1 MMSIKNPYGH
11 KTVITP
17 DDMSKNNTKKKKR
30 ARDTK
35 GTLLNIWHLI
45 DEKRVQLIIVILMII
60 CSSALSLVGPFL
72 IGRII
77 DTKIIPKDLTGLSKY
92 IIILI
97 SVYTLL
103 SITSYIGSYMMV
115 SIAQRTVYL
124 LRDNLFRHFQ
134 KLPVS
139 YFDKKQHGE
148 LMSRMQNDIEN
159 VSQVLNSSFIQF
171 TSSVVTLIGTLSIM
185 LYLSPLLT
193 LLTVI
198 IIPIMFISLRWITA
212 RTSVLYSMRQRQL
225 GIMNGYIEEIVNGQT
240 VVKAFSQEHYVMK
253 TFNEKADNVKEYSF
267 WAVTFGGLIPKV
279 MNYLNNLSFA
289 IVAGIGG
296 ILALNESAGVTVG
309 VIVIFAEYARQFTR
323 PLSDLANQ
331 FNTVLSAI
339 AGAERVFDIMN
350 EPIEQDSKDAIA
362 LKNIE
367 GNIKF
372 NNVNFRYDEEQKRPT
387 IKDLSLEIKSGESAA
402 LVGATGAGKT
412 TIVQLI
418 LHYYDIESGEI
429 LIDGKSITEITRA
442 SLRKEIGVV
451 LQDPYLF
458 DGTILDN
465 IMYGTPNATKEEA
478 IEAAKKANAHDFI
491 INLENGYSTVLKGE
505 SGSLSQG
512 ERQLISIARCLLQDP
527 KILLLDE
534 ATSSIDTVTEIKIQ
548 EALETLMVGRTSIII
563 AHRLNTVKKADLV
576 FVLSHG
582 EILESGT
589 QEELI
594 DKQGV
599 YYHMLNAGDEE
610 QIQEL
615 Q

>member
-1 MMSIKNPYGH
+1 MSLRNPYGH
-11 KTVITP
+11 KSVFKDENRTQHP
-17 DDMSKNNTKKKKR
+17 TKKKKR

-35 GTLLNIWHLI
+35 GTLLNIWKLI
-45 DEKRVQLIIVILMII
+45 DEKRIQLIVVILMII
-60 CSSALSLVGPFL
+60 CSSILSLVGPFL
-72 IGRII
+72 IGHII
-77 DTKIIPKDLTGLSKY
+77 DTKIIPKELNGLPQY
-92 IIILI
+92 IILLAIVYIML
-97 SVYTLL
+97 SV
-103 SITSYIGSYMMV
+103 TSYIGSFMMV

-124 LRDNLFRHFQ
+124 LRNQLFKHFQ
-134 KLPVS
+134 TLPVA
-139 YFDKKQHGE
+139 YYDQKQHGE

-212 RTSVLYSMRQRQL
+212 RTSVLYALRQKQF

-240 VVKAFSQEHYVMK
+240 VVKAFSQEKYVID
-253 TFNEKADNVKEYSF
+253 TFNEKAKDVREYSF
-267 WAVTFGGLIPKV
+267 WSITFGGLIPKV

-296 ILALNESAGVTVG
+296 ILALNQTAGVTVG

-339 AGAERVFDIMN
+339 AGAERVFDIMD
-350 EPIEQDSKDAIA
+350 EPSEKDDKEAQDYQNINGEIEFEHVEFK
-362 LKNIE
+362 
-367 GNIKF
+367 
-372 NNVNFRYDEEQKRPT
+372 YDPNQKVPT
-387 IKDLSLEIKSGESAA
+387 IKDLSFKIHNGESVA

-418 LHYYDIESGEI
+418 LHYYEVNKGRI
-429 LIDGKSITEITRA
+429 LIDGIPINKITRE
-442 SLRKEIGVV
+442 SLRSSIGVV
-451 LQDPYLF
+451 LQDSYLF
-458 DGTILDN
+458 DGTIKDN
-465 IMYGTPNATKEEA
+465 IMYGTPNATYEKVV
-478 IEAAKKANAHDFI
+478 EAAKKANAHDFI
-491 INLENGYSTVLKGE
+491 EALENGYDTVLKGE

-512 ERQLISIARCLLQDP
+512 EKQLISIARCLLQDP

-548 EALETLMVGRTSIII
+548 EALDTLMQGRTSVII

-582 EILESGT
+582 ELIESGSQDT
-589 QEELI
+589 LI
-594 DKQGV
+594 EQQGI
-599 YYHMLNAGDEE
+599 YYHMLNTNDDE
-610 QIQEL
+610 QIKEL
-615 Q
+615 N

>member
-1 MMSIKNPYGH
+1 MSLRNPYGH
-11 KTVITP
+11 KSVFE
-17 DDMSKNNTKKKKR
+17 DKNRTQNPTKKKKR

-35 GTLLNIWHLI
+35 GTLLNIWKLI
-45 DEKRVQLIIVILMII
+45 DEKRIQLIVVILMII
-60 CSSALSLVGPFL
+60 CSSILSLVGPFL
-72 IGRII
+72 IGHII
-77 DTKIIPKDLTGLSKY
+77 DTKIIPKELNGLPQY
-92 IIILI
+92 IILLAIVYIML
-97 SVYTLL
+97 SV
-103 SITSYIGSYMMV
+103 TSYIGSFMMV

-124 LRDNLFRHFQ
+124 LRNQLFKHFQ
-134 KLPVS
+134 TLPVA
-139 YFDKKQHGE
+139 YYDQKQHGE

-198 IIPIMFISLRWITA
+198 IIPIMFISLRWITT
-212 RTSVLYSMRQRQL
+212 RTSVLYALRQKQF

-240 VVKAFSQEHYVMK
+240 VVKAFSQEKYVID
-253 TFNEKADNVKEYSF
+253 TFNEKAKDVREYSF
-267 WAVTFGGLIPKV
+267 WSITFGGLIPKV

-296 ILALNESAGVTVG
+296 ILALNQTAGVTVG

-339 AGAERVFDIMN
+339 AGAERVFDIMD
-350 EPIEQDSKDAIA
+350 EPSENDDKEAQDYQNINGEIEFEHVEFK
-362 LKNIE
+362 
-367 GNIKF
+367 
-372 NNVNFRYDEEQKRPT
+372 YDPNQIVPT
-387 IKDLSLEIKSGESAA
+387 IKDLSFKINNGESVA

-418 LHYYDIESGEI
+418 LHYYEVNKGRI
-429 LIDGKSITEITRA
+429 LIDGIPINKITRE
-442 SLRKEIGVV
+442 SLRSSIGVV
-451 LQDPYLF
+451 LQDSYLF
-458 DGTILDN
+458 DGTIKDN
-465 IMYGTPNATKEEA
+465 IMYGTPNATYEEVV
-478 IEAAKKANAHDFI
+478 EAAKKANAHDFI
-491 INLENGYSTVLKGE
+491 EALENGYDTVLKGE

-512 ERQLISIARCLLQDP
+512 EKQLISIARCLLQDP

-548 EALETLMVGRTSIII
+548 EALDTLMQGRTSVII

-582 EILESGT
+582 ELIESGS
-589 QEELI
+589 QDALI
-594 DKQGV
+594 EQQGI
-599 YYHMLNAGDEE
+599 YYHMLNTNDDE
-610 QIQEL
+610 QIKEL
-615 Q
+615 N

>member
-1 MMSIKNPYGH
+1 MSLRNPYGH
-11 KTVITP
+11 KSVFKDENRTQHP
-17 DDMSKNNTKKKKR
+17 TKKKKR

-35 GTLLNIWHLI
+35 GTLLNIWKLI
-45 DEKRVQLIIVILMII
+45 DEKRIQLIVVILMII
-60 CSSALSLVGPFL
+60 CSSILSLVGPFL
-72 IGRII
+72 IGHII
-77 DTKIIPKDLTGLSKY
+77 DTKIIPKELNGLPQY
-92 IIILI
+92 IILLAIVYIML
-97 SVYTLL
+97 SV
-103 SITSYIGSYMMV
+103 TSYIGSFMMV

-124 LRDNLFRHFQ
+124 LRNQLFKHFQ
-134 KLPVS
+134 TLPVA
-139 YFDKKQHGE
+139 YYDQKQHGE

-212 RTSVLYSMRQRQL
+212 RTSVLYALRQKQF

-240 VVKAFSQEHYVMK
+240 VVKAFSQEKYVID
-253 TFNEKADNVKEYSF
+253 TFNEKAKDVREYSF
-267 WAVTFGGLIPKV
+267 WSITFGGLIPKV

-296 ILALNESAGVTVG
+296 ILALNQTAGVTVG

-339 AGAERVFDIMN
+339 AGAERVFDIMD
-350 EPIEQDSKDAIA
+350 EPSEKDDKEAQDYQNINGEIEFEHVEFK
-362 LKNIE
+362 
-367 GNIKF
+367 
-372 NNVNFRYDEEQKRPT
+372 YDPNQKVPT
-387 IKDLSLEIKSGESAA
+387 IKDLSFKIHNGESVA

-418 LHYYDIESGEI
+418 LHYYEVNKGRI
-429 LIDGKSITEITRA
+429 LIDGIPINKITRE
-442 SLRKEIGVV
+442 SLRSSIGVV
-451 LQDPYLF
+451 LQDSYLF
-458 DGTILDN
+458 DGTIKDN
-465 IMYGTPNATKEEA
+465 IMYGTPNATYEKVV
-478 IEAAKKANAHDFI
+478 EAAKKANAHDFI
-491 INLENGYSTVLKGE
+491 EALENGYDTVLKGE

-512 ERQLISIARCLLQDP
+512 EKQLISIARCLLQDP

-548 EALETLMVGRTSIII
+548 EALDTLMQGRTSVII

-582 EILESGT
+582 ELIESGS
-589 QEELI
+589 QDALI
-594 DKQGV
+594 EQQGI
-599 YYHMLNAGDEE
+599 YYHMLNTNDDE
-610 QIQEL
+610 QIKEL
-615 Q
+615 N

>member
-1 MMSIKNPYGH
+1 MSLRNPYGH
-11 KTVITP
+11 KSVFEDENRTQKP
-17 DDMSKNNTKKKKR
+17 TKKKKR

-35 GTLLNIWHLI
+35 GTLLNIWKLI
-45 DEKRVQLIIVILMII
+45 DEKRIQLIVVILMII
-60 CSSALSLVGPFL
+60 CSSILSLVGPFL
-72 IGRII
+72 IGHII
-77 DTKIIPKDLTGLSKY
+77 DTKIIPKELNGLPQY
-92 IIILI
+92 IILLAIVYVML
-97 SVYTLL
+97 SV
-103 SITSYIGSYMMV
+103 TSYIGSFMMV

-124 LRDNLFRHFQ
+124 LRNQLFKHFQ
-134 KLPVS
+134 TLPVA
-139 YFDKKQHGE
+139 YYDQKQHGE

-212 RTSVLYSMRQRQL
+212 RTSVLYALRQKQF

-240 VVKAFSQEHYVMK
+240 VVKAFSQEKYVID
-253 TFNEKADNVKEYSF
+253 TFNEKAKDVREYSF
-267 WAVTFGGLIPKV
+267 WSITFGGLIPKV

-289 IVAGIGG
+289 IVAGIGS
-296 ILALNESAGVTVG
+296 ILALNQTAGVTVG

-339 AGAERVFDIMN
+339 AGAERVFDIMD
-350 EPIEQDSKDAIA
+350 EPSEKDDKEAQDYQNINGEIEFEHVEFKY
-362 LKNIE
+362 NP
-367 GNIKF
+367 N
-372 NNVNFRYDEEQKRPT
+372 QKVPT
-387 IKDLSLEIKSGESAA
+387 IKDLSFKINNGESVA

-418 LHYYDIESGEI
+418 LHYYEVNKGRI
-429 LIDGKSITEITRA
+429 LIDGIPINKITRE
-442 SLRKEIGVV
+442 SLRSSIGVV
-451 LQDPYLF
+451 LQDSYLF
-458 DGTILDN
+458 DGTIKDN
-465 IMYGTPNATKEEA
+465 IMYGTPNATYEEVV
-478 IEAAKKANAHDFI
+478 EAAKKANAHDFI
-491 INLENGYSTVLKGE
+491 EALENGYDTVLKGE

-512 ERQLISIARCLLQDP
+512 EKQLISIARCLLQDP

-548 EALETLMVGRTSIII
+548 EALDTLMQGRTSVII

-582 EILESGT
+582 ELIESGS
-589 QEELI
+589 QEALI
-594 DKQGV
+594 EQQGI
-599 YYHMLNAGDEE
+599 YYHMLNTNDDE
-610 QIQEL
+610 QIKEL
-615 Q
+615 N

>member
-1 MMSIKNPYGH
+1 MSLRNPYGH
-11 KTVITP
+11 KSVFKDENRTQHP
-17 DDMSKNNTKKKKR
+17 TKKKKR

-35 GTLLNIWHLI
+35 GTLLNIWKLI
-45 DEKRVQLIIVILMII
+45 DEKRIQLIVVILMII
-60 CSSALSLVGPFL
+60 CSSILSLVGPFL
-72 IGRII
+72 IGHII
-77 DTKIIPKDLTGLSKY
+77 DTKIIPKELNGLPQY
-92 IIILI
+92 IILLAIVYIML
-97 SVYTLL
+97 SV
-103 SITSYIGSYMMV
+103 TSYIGSFMMV

-124 LRDNLFRHFQ
+124 LRNQLFKHFQ
-134 KLPVS
+134 TLPVA
-139 YFDKKQHGE
+139 YYDQKQHGE

-212 RTSVLYSMRQRQL
+212 RTSVLYALRQKQF

-240 VVKAFSQEHYVMK
+240 VVKAFSQEKYVID
-253 TFNEKADNVKEYSF
+253 TFNEKAKDVREYSF
-267 WAVTFGGLIPKV
+267 WSITFGGLIPKV

-296 ILALNESAGVTVG
+296 ILALNQTAGVTVG

-339 AGAERVFDIMN
+339 AGAERVFDIMD
-350 EPIEQDSKDAIA
+350 EPSEKDDKEAQDYQNINGEIEFEHVEFK
-362 LKNIE
+362 
-367 GNIKF
+367 
-372 NNVNFRYDEEQKRPT
+372 YDPNQKVPT
-387 IKDLSLEIKSGESAA
+387 IKDLAFKIHKGESVA

-418 LHYYDIESGEI
+418 LHYYEVNKGRI
-429 LIDGKSITEITRA
+429 LIDGIPINKITRE
-442 SLRKEIGVV
+442 SLRSSIGVV
-451 LQDPYLF
+451 LQDSYLF
-458 DGTILDN
+458 DGTIKDN
-465 IMYGTPNATKEEA
+465 IMYGTPNATYEKVV
-478 IEAAKKANAHDFI
+478 EAAKKANAHDFI
-491 INLENGYSTVLKGE
+491 EALENGYDTVLKGE

-512 ERQLISIARCLLQDP
+512 EKQLISIARCLLQDP

-548 EALETLMVGRTSIII
+548 EALDTLMQGRTSVII

-582 EILESGT
+582 ELIESGS
-589 QEELI
+589 QDALI
-594 DKQGV
+594 EQQGI
-599 YYHMLNAGDEE
+599 YYHMLNTNDDE
-610 QIQEL
+610 QIKEL
-615 Q
+615 N

>member
-1 MMSIKNPYGH
+1 MSIKQPYGH
-11 KTVITP
+11 QPVFKAE
-17 DDMSKNNTKKKKR
+17 DFSKKNPKKKKR

-35 GTLLNIWHLI
+35 GTLLNIWNLI
-45 DEKRVQLIIVILMII
+45 DETRIQLIIVIFMII
-60 CSSALSLVGPFL
+60 CSSILSLIGPFL

-77 DTKIIPKDLTGLSKY
+77 DTKIIPKDLSGLSTY
-92 IIILI
+92 IVIFLI
-97 SVYTLL
+97 VYVLL
-103 SITSYIGSYMMV
+103 SVTSYIGSFMMV

-124 LRDNLFRHFQ
+124 LRDQLFKHFQ

-139 YFDKKQHGE
+139 YYDKKQHGE

-193 LLTVI
+193 LLTII
-198 IIPIMFISLRWITA
+198 IIPIMFVSLRWITA
-212 RTSVLYSMRQRQL
+212 RTSVLYALRQKQL

-240 VVKAFSQEHYVMK
+240 VVKAFSQEKYVME
-253 TFNEKADNVKEYSF
+253 TFNEKAKNVREYSF
-267 WAVTFGGLIPKV
+267 WSTTIGGMIPKV

-289 IVAGIGG
+289 IVAGVGG
-296 ILALNESAGVTVG
+296 ILALNNIAGVTVG

-350 EPIEQDSKDAIA
+350 EPVEKDEDDAIDYNDING
-362 LKNIE
+362 K
-367 GNIKF
+367 IKF
-372 NNVNFRYDEEQKRPT
+372 ENVVFKYDKEQKTAT
-387 IKDLSLEIKSGESAA
+387 IKDLSFKINNGESVA

-418 LHYYDIESGEI
+418 LHYYDVNSGRI
-429 LIDGKSITEITRA
+429 LIDDIPINKMTRK
-442 SLRKEIGVV
+442 SLRQEIGVV

-458 DGTILDN
+458 DGTIKDN
-465 IMYGTPNATKEEA
+465 IMYGTPNATYEEV
-478 IEAAKKANAHDFI
+478 IEAAKKANAHEFI
-491 INLENGYSTVLKGE
+491 DALENGYETVLKGE

-512 ERQLISIARCLLQDP
+512 ERQLVSIARCLLQDP

-576 FVLSHG
+576 FVLAHG
-582 EILESGT
+582 ELIESGT
-589 QEELI
+589 QQDLI
-594 DKQGV
+594 EQQGI
-599 YYHMLNAGDEE
+599 YYHMLNASDEE
-610 QIQEL
+610 QIKEL
-615 Q
+615 N

>member
-1 MMSIKNPYGH
+1 MSLRNPYGH
-11 KTVITP
+11 KSVFKDENRTQHP
-17 DDMSKNNTKKKKR
+17 TKKKKR

-35 GTLLNIWHLI
+35 GTLLNIWKLI
-45 DEKRVQLIIVILMII
+45 DEKRIQLIVVILMII
-60 CSSALSLVGPFL
+60 CSSILSLVGPFL
-72 IGRII
+72 IGHII
-77 DTKIIPKDLTGLSKY
+77 DTKIIPKELNGLPQY
-92 IIILI
+92 IILLAIVYIML
-97 SVYTLL
+97 SV
-103 SITSYIGSYMMV
+103 TSYIGSFMMV

-124 LRDNLFRHFQ
+124 LRNQLFKHFQ
-134 KLPVS
+134 TLPVA
-139 YFDKKQHGE
+139 YYDQKQHGE

-212 RTSVLYSMRQRQL
+212 RTSVLYALRQKQF

-240 VVKAFSQEHYVMK
+240 VVKAFSQEKYVID
-253 TFNEKADNVKEYSF
+253 TFNEKAKDVREYSF
-267 WAVTFGGLIPKV
+267 WSITFGGLIPKV

-296 ILALNESAGVTVG
+296 ILALNQTAGVTVG

-339 AGAERVFDIMN
+339 AGAERVFDIMD
-350 EPIEQDSKDAIA
+350 EPSEKDDKEAQDYQNINGEIEFEHVEFK
-362 LKNIE
+362 
-367 GNIKF
+367 
-372 NNVNFRYDEEQKRPT
+372 YDPNQKVPT
-387 IKDLSLEIKSGESAA
+387 IKDLSFKIHNGESVA

-418 LHYYDIESGEI
+418 LHYYEVNKGHI
-429 LIDGKSITEITRA
+429 LIDGIPINKITRE
-442 SLRKEIGVV
+442 SLRSSIGVV
-451 LQDPYLF
+451 LQDSYLF
-458 DGTILDN
+458 DGTIKDN
-465 IMYGTPNATKEEA
+465 IMYGTPNATYEKVV
-478 IEAAKKANAHDFI
+478 EAAKKANAHDFI
-491 INLENGYSTVLKGE
+491 EALENGYDTVLKGE

-512 ERQLISIARCLLQDP
+512 EKQLISIARCLLQDP

-548 EALETLMVGRTSIII
+548 EALDTLMQGRTSVII

-582 EILESGT
+582 ELIESGS
-589 QEELI
+589 QDALI
-594 DKQGV
+594 EQQGI
-599 YYHMLNAGDEE
+599 YYHMLNTNDDE
-610 QIQEL
+610 QIKEL
-615 Q
+615 N

>member
-1 MMSIKNPYGH
+1 MSLRNPYGH
-11 KTVITP
+11 KSVFE
-17 DDMSKNNTKKKKR
+17 DKNRTQNPTKKKKR

-35 GTLLNIWHLI
+35 GTLLNIWKLI
-45 DEKRVQLIIVILMII
+45 DEKRIQLIIVILMII
-60 CSSALSLVGPFL
+60 CSSILSLVGPFL
-72 IGRII
+72 IGHII
-77 DTKIIPKDLTGLSKY
+77 DTKIIPKELNGLPQY
-92 IIILI
+92 IILLAIVYIML
-97 SVYTLL
+97 SV
-103 SITSYIGSYMMV
+103 TSYIGSFMMV

-124 LRDNLFRHFQ
+124 LRNQLFKHFQ
-134 KLPVS
+134 TLPVA
-139 YFDKKQHGE
+139 YYDQKQHGE

-212 RTSVLYSMRQRQL
+212 RTSVLYALRQKQF

-240 VVKAFSQEHYVMK
+240 IVKAFSQEKYVID
-253 TFNEKADNVKEYSF
+253 TFNEKAKDVREYSF
-267 WAVTFGGLIPKV
+267 WSITFGGLIPKV

-296 ILALNESAGVTVG
+296 ILALNQTAGVTVG

-339 AGAERVFDIMN
+339 AGAERVFDIMDETSEKDDKEAQDYQN
-350 EPIEQDSKDAIA
+350 INGEIEFEHVEFK
-362 LKNIE
+362 
-367 GNIKF
+367 
-372 NNVNFRYDEEQKRPT
+372 YDPNQKVPT
-387 IKDLSLEIKSGESAA
+387 IKDLSFKINNGESVA

-418 LHYYDIESGEI
+418 LHYYEVNKGRI
-429 LIDGKSITEITRA
+429 LIDGIPINKITRK
-442 SLRKEIGVV
+442 SLRSSIGVV
-451 LQDPYLF
+451 LQDSYLF
-458 DGTILDN
+458 DGTIKDN
-465 IMYGTPNATKEEA
+465 IMYGTPNATYEEVV
-478 IEAAKKANAHDFI
+478 EAAKKANAHDFI
-491 INLENGYSTVLKGE
+491 EALENGYDTVLKGE

-512 ERQLISIARCLLQDP
+512 EKQLISIARCLLQDP

-548 EALETLMVGRTSIII
+548 EALDTLMQGRTSVII

-582 EILESGT
+582 ELIESGS
-589 QEELI
+589 QDALI
-594 DKQGV
+594 EQQGI
-599 YYHMLNAGDEE
+599 YYHMLNTNDDE
-610 QIQEL
+610 QIKEL
-615 Q
+615 N

>member
-1 MMSIKNPYGH
+1 MSLRNPYGH
-11 KTVITP
+11 KSVFKDENRTQNP
-17 DDMSKNNTKKKKR
+17 TKKKKR

-35 GTLLNIWHLI
+35 GTLLNIWKLI
-45 DEKRVQLIIVILMII
+45 DEKRIQLIIVILMII
-60 CSSALSLVGPFL
+60 CSSILSLVGPFL
-72 IGRII
+72 IGHII
-77 DTKIIPKDLTGLSKY
+77 DTKIIPKELNGLPQY
-92 IIILI
+92 IVLLAIVYVML
-97 SVYTLL
+97 SV
-103 SITSYIGSYMMV
+103 TSYIGSFMMV

-124 LRDNLFRHFQ
+124 LRNQLFKHFQ
-134 KLPVS
+134 TLPVA
-139 YFDKKQHGE
+139 YYDQKQHGE

-212 RTSVLYSMRQRQL
+212 RTSVLYALRQKQY

-240 VVKAFSQEHYVMK
+240 VVKAFSQEKYVID
-253 TFNEKADNVKEYSF
+253 TFNEKAKDVREYSF
-267 WAVTFGGLIPKV
+267 WSITFGGLIPKV

-296 ILALNESAGVTVG
+296 ILALNQTAGVTVG

-339 AGAERVFDIMN
+339 AGAERVFDIMD
-350 EPIEQDSKDAIA
+350 EPSEKDDKEAQDYQNINGEIEFEHVEFK
-362 LKNIE
+362 
-367 GNIKF
+367 
-372 NNVNFRYDEEQKRPT
+372 YDPNQKVPT
-387 IKDLSLEIKSGESAA
+387 IKYLSFKINNGESVA

-418 LHYYDIESGEI
+418 LHYYEVNKGRI
-429 LIDGKSITEITRA
+429 LIDGIPINKITRE
-442 SLRKEIGVV
+442 SLRSSIGVV
-451 LQDPYLF
+451 LQDSYLF
-458 DGTILDN
+458 DGTIKDN
-465 IMYGTPNATKEEA
+465 IMYGTPNATYEEVV
-478 IEAAKKANAHDFI
+478 EAAKKANAHDFI
-491 INLENGYSTVLKGE
+491 EALENGYDTVLKGE

-512 ERQLISIARCLLQDP
+512 EKQLISIARCLLQDP

-548 EALETLMVGRTSIII
+548 EALDTLMQGRTSVII

-582 EILESGT
+582 ELIESGS
-589 QEELI
+589 QDALI
-594 DKQGV
+594 EQKGI
-599 YYHMLNAGDEE
+599 YYHMLNTNDDE
-610 QIQEL
+610 QIKEL
-615 Q
+615 N

>member
-1 MMSIKNPYGH
+1 MSLRNPYGH
-11 KTVITP
+11 KSVFE
-17 DDMSKNNTKKKKR
+17 DKNRTQHPTKKKKR

-35 GTLLNIWHLI
+35 GTLLNIWKLI
-45 DEKRVQLIIVILMII
+45 DEKRIQLIVVILMII
-60 CSSALSLVGPFL
+60 CSSILSLVGPFL
-72 IGRII
+72 IGHII
-77 DTKIIPKDLTGLSKY
+77 DTKIIPKELNGLPQY
-92 IIILI
+92 ILLLAIVYIML
-97 SVYTLL
+97 SV
-103 SITSYIGSYMMV
+103 TSYIGSFMMV

-124 LRDNLFRHFQ
+124 LRNQLFEHFQ
-134 KLPVS
+134 TLPVA
-139 YFDKKQHGE
+139 YYDQKQHGE

-193 LLTVI
+193 LLTII

-212 RTSVLYSMRQRQL
+212 RTSVLYALRQKQF

-240 VVKAFSQEHYVMK
+240 VVKAFSQEKYVID
-253 TFNEKADNVKEYSF
+253 TFNEKAKDVREYSF
-267 WAVTFGGLIPKV
+267 WSITFGGLIPKV

-296 ILALNESAGVTVG
+296 ILALNQTAGVTVG

-339 AGAERVFDIMN
+339 AGAERVFDIMD
-350 EPIEQDSKDAIA
+350 EPSEKDDKEAQDYQNINGEIEFEHVEFK
-362 LKNIE
+362 
-367 GNIKF
+367 
-372 NNVNFRYDEEQKRPT
+372 YDPNQKVPT
-387 IKDLSLEIKSGESAA
+387 IKDLSFKIHNGESVA

-418 LHYYDIESGEI
+418 LHYYEVNKGRI
-429 LIDGKSITEITRA
+429 LIDGIPINKITRE
-442 SLRKEIGVV
+442 SLRSSIGVV
-451 LQDPYLF
+451 LQDSYLF
-458 DGTILDN
+458 DGTIKDN
-465 IMYGTPNATKEEA
+465 IMYGTPNATYEKVV
-478 IEAAKKANAHDFI
+478 EAAKKANAHDFI
-491 INLENGYSTVLKGE
+491 EALENGYDTVLKGE

-512 ERQLISIARCLLQDP
+512 EKQLISIARCLLQDP

-548 EALETLMVGRTSIII
+548 EALDTLMQGRTSVII

-582 EILESGT
+582 ELIESGS
-589 QEELI
+589 QDALI
-594 DKQGV
+594 EQQGI
-599 YYHMLNAGDEE
+599 YYHMLNTNDDE
-610 QIQEL
+610 QIKEL
-615 Q
+615 N

>member
-1 MMSIKNPYGH
+1 MSLRNPYGH
-11 KTVITP
+11 KSVFKDENRTQNPTR
-17 DDMSKNNTKKKKR
+17 KKKR

-35 GTLLNIWHLI
+35 GTLLNIWKLI
-45 DEKRVQLIIVILMII
+45 DEKRIQLIVVILMII
-60 CSSALSLVGPFL
+60 CSSILSLVGPFL
-72 IGRII
+72 IGHII
-77 DTKIIPKDLTGLSKY
+77 DTKIIPKELNGLPQY
-92 IIILI
+92 IILLAIVYVML
-97 SVYTLL
+97 SV
-103 SITSYIGSYMMV
+103 TSYIGSFMMV

-124 LRDNLFRHFQ
+124 LRNQLFKHFQ
-134 KLPVS
+134 TLPVA
-139 YFDKKQHGE
+139 YYDQKQHGE

-212 RTSVLYSMRQRQL
+212 RTSVLYALRQKQF

-240 VVKAFSQEHYVMK
+240 VVKAFSQEKYVID
-253 TFNEKADNVKEYSF
+253 TFNEKAKDVREYSF
-267 WAVTFGGLIPKV
+267 WSITFGGLIPKV
-279 MNYLNNLSFA
+279 MNYINNLSFA

-296 ILALNESAGVTVG
+296 ILALNQTAGVTVG

-339 AGAERVFDIMN
+339 AGAERVFDIMD
-350 EPIEQDSKDAIA
+350 EPSEKDDKEAKDYQNINGEIEFEHVEFK
-362 LKNIE
+362 
-367 GNIKF
+367 
-372 NNVNFRYDEEQKRPT
+372 YDPNQKVPT
-387 IKDLSLEIKSGESAA
+387 IKDLSFKINNGESVA

-418 LHYYDIESGEI
+418 LHYYEVNKGRI
-429 LIDGKSITEITRA
+429 LIDGIPINKITRE
-442 SLRKEIGVV
+442 SLRSSIGVV
-451 LQDPYLF
+451 LQDSYLF
-458 DGTILDN
+458 DGTIKDN
-465 IMYGTPNATKEEA
+465 IMYGTPNATYEEVV
-478 IEAAKKANAHDFI
+478 EAAKKANAHDFI
-491 INLENGYSTVLKGE
+491 EALENGYDTVLKGE

-512 ERQLISIARCLLQDP
+512 EKQLISIARCLLQDP

-548 EALETLMVGRTSIII
+548 EALDTLMQGRTSVII

-582 EILESGT
+582 ELIESGS
-589 QEELI
+589 QEALI
-594 DKQGV
+594 EQQGI
-599 YYHMLNAGDEE
+599 YYHMLNTNDDE
-610 QIQEL
+610 QIKEL
-615 Q
+615 N

>member
-1 MMSIKNPYGH
+1 MSLRNPYGH
-11 KTVITP
+11 KSVFKDENRTQNP
-17 DDMSKNNTKKKKR
+17 TKKKKR

-35 GTLLNIWHLI
+35 GTLLNIWKLI
-45 DEKRVQLIIVILMII
+45 DEKRIQLIIVILMII
-60 CSSALSLVGPFL
+60 CSSILSLVGPFL
-72 IGRII
+72 IGHII
-77 DTKIIPKDLTGLSKY
+77 DTKIIPKELNGLPQY
-92 IIILI
+92 IVLLAIVYVML
-97 SVYTLL
+97 SV
-103 SITSYIGSYMMV
+103 TSYIGSFMMV

-124 LRDNLFRHFQ
+124 LRNQLFKHFQ
-134 KLPVS
+134 TLPVA
-139 YFDKKQHGE
+139 YYDQKQHGE

-212 RTSVLYSMRQRQL
+212 RTSVLYALRQKQY

-240 VVKAFSQEHYVMK
+240 VVKAFSQEKYVID
-253 TFNEKADNVKEYSF
+253 TFNEKAKDVREYSF
-267 WAVTFGGLIPKV
+267 WSITFGGLIPKV

-296 ILALNESAGVTVG
+296 ILALNQTAGVTVG

-339 AGAERVFDIMN
+339 AGAERVFDIMD
-350 EPIEQDSKDAIA
+350 EPSEKDDKEAQDYQNINGEIEFEHVEFK
-362 LKNIE
+362 
-367 GNIKF
+367 
-372 NNVNFRYDEEQKRPT
+372 YDPNQKVPT
-387 IKDLSLEIKSGESAA
+387 IKDLSFKINNGESVA

-418 LHYYDIESGEI
+418 LHYYEVNKGRI
-429 LIDGKSITEITRA
+429 LIDGIPINKITRE
-442 SLRKEIGVV
+442 SLRSSIGVV
-451 LQDPYLF
+451 LQDSYLF
-458 DGTILDN
+458 DGTIKDN
-465 IMYGTPNATKEEA
+465 IMYGTPNSTYEEVV
-478 IEAAKKANAHDFI
+478 EAAKKANAHDFI
-491 INLENGYSTVLKGE
+491 EALENGYDTVLKGE

-512 ERQLISIARCLLQDP
+512 EKQLISIARCLLQDP

-548 EALETLMVGRTSIII
+548 EALDTLMQGRTSVII

-582 EILESGT
+582 ELIESGS
-589 QEELI
+589 QDALI
-594 DKQGV
+594 EQKGI
-599 YYHMLNAGDEE
+599 YYHMLNTNDDE
-610 QIQEL
+610 QIKEL
-615 Q
+615 N

>member
-1 MMSIKNPYGH
+1 MSLRNPYGH
-11 KTVITP
+11 KSVFKDENRTQHP
-17 DDMSKNNTKKKKR
+17 TKKKKR

-35 GTLLNIWHLI
+35 GTLLNIWKLI
-45 DEKRVQLIIVILMII
+45 DEKRIQLIVVILMII
-60 CSSALSLVGPFL
+60 CSSILSLVGPFL
-72 IGRII
+72 IGHII
-77 DTKIIPKDLTGLSKY
+77 DTKIIPKELNGLPQY
-92 IIILI
+92 IILLAIVYIML
-97 SVYTLL
+97 SV
-103 SITSYIGSYMMV
+103 TSYIGSFMMV

-124 LRDNLFRHFQ
+124 LRNQLFKHFQ
-134 KLPVS
+134 TLPVA
-139 YFDKKQHGE
+139 YYDQKQHGE

-193 LLTVI
+193 LLTII

-212 RTSVLYSMRQRQL
+212 RTSVLYALRQKQF

-240 VVKAFSQEHYVMK
+240 VVKAFSQEKYVID
-253 TFNEKADNVKEYSF
+253 TFNEKAKDVREYSF
-267 WAVTFGGLIPKV
+267 WSITFGGLIPKV

-296 ILALNESAGVTVG
+296 ILALNQTAGVTVG

-339 AGAERVFDIMN
+339 AGAERVFDIMD
-350 EPIEQDSKDAIA
+350 EPSEKDDKEAQDYQNINGEIEFEHVEFK
-362 LKNIE
+362 
-367 GNIKF
+367 
-372 NNVNFRYDEEQKRPT
+372 YDPNQKVPT
-387 IKDLSLEIKSGESAA
+387 IKDLSFKIHNGESVA

-418 LHYYDIESGEI
+418 LHYYEVNKGRI
-429 LIDGKSITEITRA
+429 LIDGIPINKITRE
-442 SLRKEIGVV
+442 SLRSSIGVV
-451 LQDPYLF
+451 LQDSYLF
-458 DGTILDN
+458 DGTIKDN
-465 IMYGTPNATKEEA
+465 IMYGTPNATYEKVV
-478 IEAAKKANAHDFI
+478 EAAKKANAHDFI
-491 INLENGYSTVLKGE
+491 EALENGYDTVLKGE

-512 ERQLISIARCLLQDP
+512 EKQLISIARCLLQDP

-548 EALETLMVGRTSIII
+548 EALDTLMQGRTSVII

-582 EILESGT
+582 ELIESGS
-589 QEELI
+589 QDALI
-594 DKQGV
+594 EQQGI
-599 YYHMLNAGDEE
+599 YYHMLNTNDDE
-610 QIQEL
+610 QIKEL
-615 Q
+615 N

>member
-1 MMSIKNPYGH
+1 MSLRNPYGH
-11 KTVITP
+11 KSVFE
-17 DDMSKNNTKKKKR
+17 DKNRTQNPTKKKKR

-35 GTLLNIWHLI
+35 GTLLNIWKLI
-45 DEKRVQLIIVILMII
+45 DEKRIQLIVVILMII
-60 CSSALSLVGPFL
+60 CSSILSLVGPFL
-72 IGRII
+72 IGHII
-77 DTKIIPKDLTGLSKY
+77 DTKIIPKELNGLPQY
-92 IIILI
+92 IILLAIVYIML
-97 SVYTLL
+97 SV
-103 SITSYIGSYMMV
+103 TSYIGSFMMV

-124 LRDNLFRHFQ
+124 LRNQLFKHFQ
-134 KLPVS
+134 TLPVA
-139 YFDKKQHGE
+139 YYDQKQHGE

-212 RTSVLYSMRQRQL
+212 RTSVLYALRQKQF

-240 VVKAFSQEHYVMK
+240 VVKAFSQEKYVID
-253 TFNEKADNVKEYSF
+253 TFNEKAKDVREYSF
-267 WAVTFGGLIPKV
+267 WSITFGGLIPKV

-296 ILALNESAGVTVG
+296 ILALNQTAGVTVG

-339 AGAERVFDIMN
+339 AGAERVFDIMD
-350 EPIEQDSKDAIA
+350 EPSEKDDKEAQDYQNINGEIEFEHVEFK
-362 LKNIE
+362 
-367 GNIKF
+367 
-372 NNVNFRYDEEQKRPT
+372 YDPNQKVPT
-387 IKDLSLEIKSGESAA
+387 IKDLSFKINNGESVA

-418 LHYYDIESGEI
+418 LHYYEVNKGRI
-429 LIDGKSITEITRA
+429 LIDGIPINKITRE
-442 SLRKEIGVV
+442 SLRSSIGVV
-451 LQDPYLF
+451 LQDSYLF
-458 DGTILDN
+458 DGTIKDN
-465 IMYGTPNATKEEA
+465 IMYGTPNATYEEVV
-478 IEAAKKANAHDFI
+478 EAAKKANAHDFI
-491 INLENGYSTVLKGE
+491 EALENGYDTVLKGE
-505 SGSLSQG
+505 PGSLSQG
-512 ERQLISIARCLLQDP
+512 EKQLISIARCLLQDP

-548 EALETLMVGRTSIII
+548 EALDTLMQGRTSVII

-582 EILESGT
+582 ELIESGS
-589 QEELI
+589 QDALI
-594 DKQGV
+594 EQQGI
-599 YYHMLNAGDEE
+599 YYHMLNTNDDE
-610 QIQEL
+610 QIKEL
-615 Q
+615 N

>member
-1 MMSIKNPYGH
+1 MMGIKNPYGH
-11 KTVITP
+11 ETVITP

-60 CSSALSLVGPFL
+60 CSSSLSLVGPFL

-77 DTKIIPKDLTGLSKY
+77 DTKIIPKDLNGLLKY

-115 SIAQRTVYL
+115 NIAQRTVYL
-124 LRDNLFRHFQ
+124 LRDNLFSHFQ

-212 RTSVLYSMRQRQL
+212 RTSVLYSMRQKQL

-240 VVKAFSQEHYVMK
+240 VVKAFSQEHYVME

-289 IVAGIGG
+289 IVTGIGG

-309 VIVIFAEYARQFTR
+309 VIVIFAEYG
-323 PLSDLANQ
+323 S
-331 FNTVLSAI
+331 
-339 AGAERVFDIMN
+339 
-350 EPIEQDSKDAIA
+350 
-362 LKNIE
+362 
-367 GNIKF
+367 
-372 NNVNFRYDEEQKRPT
+372 
-387 IKDLSLEIKSGESAA
+387 
-402 LVGATGAGKT
+402 
-412 TIVQLI
+412 
-418 LHYYDIESGEI
+418 
-429 LIDGKSITEITRA
+429 
-442 SLRKEIGVV
+442 
-451 LQDPYLF
+451 
-458 DGTILDN
+458 
-465 IMYGTPNATKEEA
+465 
-478 IEAAKKANAHDFI
+478 
-491 INLENGYSTVLKGE
+491 ST
-505 SGSLSQG
+505 
-512 ERQLISIARCLLQDP
+512 
-527 KILLLDE
+527 
-534 ATSSIDTVTEIKIQ
+534 
-548 EALETLMVGRTSIII
+548 
-563 AHRLNTVKKADLV
+563 
-576 FVLSHG
+576 
-582 EILESGT
+582 
-589 QEELI
+589 
-594 DKQGV
+594 
-599 YYHMLNAGDEE
+599 
-610 QIQEL
+610 
-615 Q
+615 

>member
-1 MMSIKNPYGH
+1 MSLRNPYGH
-11 KTVITP
+11 KSVFA
-17 DDMSKNNTKKKKR
+17 DKNRTQNPTKKKKR

-35 GTLLNIWHLI
+35 GTLLNIWKLI
-45 DEKRVQLIIVILMII
+45 DEKRIQLIIVILMII
-60 CSSALSLVGPFL
+60 CSSILSLVGPFL
-72 IGRII
+72 IGHII
-77 DTKIIPKDLTGLSKY
+77 DTKIISKELNGLPQY
-92 IIILI
+92 IILLAIVYVML
-97 SVYTLL
+97 SV
-103 SITSYIGSYMMV
+103 TSYIGSFMMV

-124 LRDNLFRHFQ
+124 LRNQLFKHFQ
-134 KLPVS
+134 TLPVA
-139 YFDKKQHGE
+139 YYDQKQHGE

-212 RTSVLYSMRQRQL
+212 RTSVLYALRQKQF

-240 VVKAFSQEHYVMK
+240 VVKAFSQEKYVID
-253 TFNEKADNVKEYSF
+253 TFNEKAKDVREYSF
-267 WAVTFGGLIPKV
+267 WSITFGGLIPKV

-296 ILALNESAGVTVG
+296 ILALNQTAGVTVG

-339 AGAERVFDIMN
+339 AGAERVFDIMD
-350 EPIEQDSKDAIA
+350 EPSEKDDKEAQDYQNINGEIEFEHVEFK
-362 LKNIE
+362 
-367 GNIKF
+367 
-372 NNVNFRYDEEQKRPT
+372 YDPNQKVPT
-387 IKDLSLEIKSGESAA
+387 IKDLSFKINNGESVA

-418 LHYYDIESGEI
+418 LHYYEVNKGRI
-429 LIDGKSITEITRA
+429 LIDGIPINKITRE
-442 SLRKEIGVV
+442 SLRSSIGVV
-451 LQDPYLF
+451 LQDSYLF
-458 DGTILDN
+458 DGTIKDN
-465 IMYGTPNATKEEA
+465 IMYGTPNATYEEVV
-478 IEAAKKANAHDFI
+478 EAAKKANAHDFI
-491 INLENGYSTVLKGE
+491 EALENGYDTVLKGE

-512 ERQLISIARCLLQDP
+512 EKQLISIARCLLQDP

-548 EALETLMVGRTSIII
+548 EALDTLMQGRTSVII

-582 EILESGT
+582 ELIESGS
-589 QEELI
+589 QDALI
-594 DKQGV
+594 EQQGI
-599 YYHMLNAGDEE
+599 YYHMLNTNDDE
-610 QIQEL
+610 QIKEL
-615 Q
+615 N

>member
-1 MMSIKNPYGH
+1 MSLRNPYGH
-11 KTVITP
+11 KSVFKDENRTQNP
-17 DDMSKNNTKKKKR
+17 TKKKKR

-35 GTLLNIWHLI
+35 GTLLNIWKLI
-45 DEKRVQLIIVILMII
+45 DEKRIQLIIVILMII
-60 CSSALSLVGPFL
+60 CSSILSLVGPFL
-72 IGRII
+72 IGHII
-77 DTKIIPKDLTGLSKY
+77 DTKIIPKELNGLPQY
-92 IIILI
+92 MVLLAIVYVML
-97 SVYTLL
+97 SV
-103 SITSYIGSYMMV
+103 TSYIGSFMMV

-124 LRDNLFRHFQ
+124 LRNQLFKHFQ
-134 KLPVS
+134 TLPVA
-139 YFDKKQHGE
+139 YYDQKQHGE

-212 RTSVLYSMRQRQL
+212 RTSVLYALRQKQY

-240 VVKAFSQEHYVMK
+240 VVKAFSQEKYVID
-253 TFNEKADNVKEYSF
+253 TFNEKAKDVREYSF
-267 WAVTFGGLIPKV
+267 WSITFGGLIPKV

-296 ILALNESAGVTVG
+296 ILSLNQTAGVTVG

-339 AGAERVFDIMN
+339 AGAERVFDIMD
-350 EPIEQDSKDAIA
+350 EPSEKDDKEAQDYQNINGEIEFEHVEFK
-362 LKNIE
+362 
-367 GNIKF
+367 
-372 NNVNFRYDEEQKRPT
+372 YDPNQKVPT
-387 IKDLSLEIKSGESAA
+387 IKDLSFKINNGESVA

-418 LHYYDIESGEI
+418 LHYYEVNKGRI
-429 LIDGKSITEITRA
+429 LIDGIPINKITRE
-442 SLRKEIGVV
+442 SLRSSIGVV
-451 LQDPYLF
+451 LQDSYLF
-458 DGTILDN
+458 DGTIKDN
-465 IMYGTPNATKEEA
+465 IMYGTPNATYEEVV
-478 IEAAKKANAHDFI
+478 EAAKKANAHDFI
-491 INLENGYSTVLKGE
+491 EALENGYDTVLKGE

-512 ERQLISIARCLLQDP
+512 EKQLISIARCLLQDP

-548 EALETLMVGRTSIII
+548 EALDTLMQGRTSVII

-582 EILESGT
+582 ELIESGS
-589 QEELI
+589 QDALI
-594 DKQGV
+594 EQKGI
-599 YYHMLNAGDEE
+599 YYHMLNTNDDE
-610 QIQEL
+610 QIKEL
-615 Q
+615 N

>member
-1 MMSIKNPYGH
+1 M
-11 KTVITP
+11 
-17 DDMSKNNTKKKKR
+17 
-30 ARDTK
+30 
-35 GTLLNIWHLI
+35 
-45 DEKRVQLIIVILMII
+45 
-60 CSSALSLVGPFL
+60 
-72 IGRII
+72 
-77 DTKIIPKDLTGLSKY
+77 
-92 IIILI
+92 
-97 SVYTLL
+97 
-103 SITSYIGSYMMV
+103 
-115 SIAQRTVYL
+115 
-124 LRDNLFRHFQ
+124 
-134 KLPVS
+134 
-139 YFDKKQHGE
+139 
-148 LMSRMQNDIEN
+148 
-159 VSQVLNSSFIQF
+159 
-171 TSSVVTLIGTLSIM
+171 
-185 LYLSPLLT
+185 
-193 LLTVI
+193 
-198 IIPIMFISLRWITA
+198 
-212 RTSVLYSMRQRQL
+212 
-225 GIMNGYIEEIVNGQT
+225 
-240 VVKAFSQEHYVMK
+240 
-253 TFNEKADNVKEYSF
+253 
-267 WAVTFGGLIPKV
+267 
-279 MNYLNNLSFA
+279 
-289 IVAGIGG
+289 
-296 ILALNESAGVTVG
+296 
-309 VIVIFAEYARQFTR
+309 
-323 PLSDLANQ
+323 
-331 FNTVLSAI
+331 
-339 AGAERVFDIMN
+339 
-350 EPIEQDSKDAIA
+350 
-362 LKNIE
+362 
-367 GNIKF
+367 
-372 NNVNFRYDEEQKRPT
+372 
-387 IKDLSLEIKSGESAA
+387 
-402 LVGATGAGKT
+402 
-412 TIVQLI
+412 I
-418 LHYYDIESGEI
+418 LHYYDVESGEI
-429 LIDGKSITEITRA
+429 LIDGKSIAEITRA

>member
-1 MMSIKNPYGH
+1 MSLRNPYGH
-11 KTVITP
+11 KSVFE
-17 DDMSKNNTKKKKR
+17 DKNRTQNPTKKKKR

-35 GTLLNIWHLI
+35 GTLLNIWKLI
-45 DEKRVQLIIVILMII
+45 DEKRIQLIVVILMII
-60 CSSALSLVGPFL
+60 CSSILSLVGPFL
-72 IGRII
+72 IGHII
-77 DTKIIPKDLTGLSKY
+77 DTKIIPKELNGLPQY
-92 IIILI
+92 IILLAIVYIML
-97 SVYTLL
+97 SV
-103 SITSYIGSYMMV
+103 TSYIGSFMMV

-124 LRDNLFRHFQ
+124 LRNQLFKHFQ
-134 KLPVS
+134 TLPVA
-139 YFDKKQHGE
+139 YYDQKQHGE

-212 RTSVLYSMRQRQL
+212 RTSVLYALRQKQF

-240 VVKAFSQEHYVMK
+240 VVKAFSQEKYVID
-253 TFNEKADNVKEYSF
+253 TFNEKAKDVREYSF
-267 WAVTFGGLIPKV
+267 WSITFGGLIPKV

-296 ILALNESAGVTVG
+296 ILALNQTAGVTVG

-339 AGAERVFDIMN
+339 AGAERVFDIMD
-350 EPIEQDSKDAIA
+350 EPSEKDDKEAQDYQNINGEIEFEHVEFK
-362 LKNIE
+362 
-367 GNIKF
+367 
-372 NNVNFRYDEEQKRPT
+372 YDPNQKVPT
-387 IKDLSLEIKSGESAA
+387 IKDLSFKINNGESVA

-418 LHYYDIESGEI
+418 LHYYEVNKGRI
-429 LIDGKSITEITRA
+429 LIDGIPINKITRE
-442 SLRKEIGVV
+442 SLRSSIGVV
-451 LQDPYLF
+451 LQDSYLF
-458 DGTILDN
+458 DGTIKDN
-465 IMYGTPNATKEEA
+465 IMYGTPNATYEEVV
-478 IEAAKKANAHDFI
+478 EAAKKANAHDFI
-491 INLENGYSTVLKGE
+491 EALENGYDTVLKGE

-512 ERQLISIARCLLQDP
+512 EKQLISIARCLLQDP

-548 EALETLMVGRTSIII
+548 EALDTLMQGRTSVII

-582 EILESGT
+582 ELIESGS
-589 QEELI
+589 QDALI
-594 DKQGV
+594 EQQGI
-599 YYHMLNAGDEE
+599 YYHMLNTNDDE
-610 QIQEL
+610 QIKEL
-615 Q
+615 N

>member
-1 MMSIKNPYGH
+1 MSLRNPYGH
-11 KTVITP
+11 KSVFE
-17 DDMSKNNTKKKKR
+17 DKNRTQNPTKKKKR

-35 GTLLNIWHLI
+35 GTLLNIWKLI
-45 DEKRVQLIIVILMII
+45 DEKRIQLIIVILMII
-60 CSSALSLVGPFL
+60 CSSILSLVGPFL
-72 IGRII
+72 IGHII
-77 DTKIIPKDLTGLSKY
+77 DTKIIPKELNGLPQY
-92 IIILI
+92 IILLAIVYIML
-97 SVYTLL
+97 SV
-103 SITSYIGSYMMV
+103 TSYIGSFMMV

-124 LRDNLFRHFQ
+124 LRNQLFKHFQ
-134 KLPVS
+134 TLPVA
-139 YFDKKQHGE
+139 YYDQKQHGE

-212 RTSVLYSMRQRQL
+212 RTSVLYALRQKQF

-240 VVKAFSQEHYVMK
+240 VVKAFSQEKYVID
-253 TFNEKADNVKEYSF
+253 TFNEKAKDVREYSF
-267 WAVTFGGLIPKV
+267 WSITFGGLIPKV

-296 ILALNESAGVTVG
+296 ILALNQTAGVTVG

-339 AGAERVFDIMN
+339 AGAERVFDIMD
-350 EPIEQDSKDAIA
+350 EPSEKDDKEAQDYQNINGEIEFEHVEFK
-362 LKNIE
+362 
-367 GNIKF
+367 
-372 NNVNFRYDEEQKRPT
+372 YDPNQKVPT
-387 IKDLSLEIKSGESAA
+387 IKDLSFKINNGESVA

-418 LHYYDIESGEI
+418 LHYYEVNKGRI
-429 LIDGKSITEITRA
+429 LIDGIPINKITRE
-442 SLRKEIGVV
+442 SLRSSIGVV
-451 LQDPYLF
+451 LQDSYLF
-458 DGTILDN
+458 DGTIKDN
-465 IMYGTPNATKEEA
+465 IMYGTPNATYEEVV
-478 IEAAKKANAHDFI
+478 EAAKKANAHDFI
-491 INLENGYSTVLKGE
+491 EALENGYDTVLKGE

-512 ERQLISIARCLLQDP
+512 EKQLISIARCLLQDP

-548 EALETLMVGRTSIII
+548 EALDTLMQGRTSVII

-582 EILESGT
+582 ELIESGS
-589 QEELI
+589 QDALI
-594 DKQGV
+594 EQQGI
-599 YYHMLNAGDEE
+599 YYHMLNTNDDE
-610 QIQEL
+610 QIKEL
-615 Q
+615 N

>member
-1 MMSIKNPYGH
+1 MSIKQPYGH
-11 KTVITP
+11 QPVFKAA
-17 DDMSKNNTKKKKR
+17 DFSKKNPKKKKR

-35 GTLLNIWHLI
+35 GTLLNIWNLI
-45 DEKRVQLIIVILMII
+45 DEKRIQLIIVIFMIVCASI
-60 CSSALSLVGPFL
+60 LSLIGPFL

-77 DTKIIPKDLTGLSKY
+77 DTKVIPKDLSGLPQY
-92 IIILI
+92 IVIILI
-97 SVYTLL
+97 VYVSL
-103 SITSYIGSYMMV
+103 SITSYIGSFMMV

-124 LRDNLFRHFQ
+124 LRDQLFKHFQ

-139 YFDKKQHGE
+139 YYDKKQHGE

-193 LLTVI
+193 LLTMT
-198 IIPIMFISLRWITA
+198 IIPIMFVSLRWITA
-212 RTSVLYSMRQRQL
+212 RTSVLYALRQKQL

-240 VVKAFSQEHYVMK
+240 VVKAFSQEKYVME
-253 TFNEKADNVKEYSF
+253 TFNEKARNVKEYSF
-267 WAVTFGGLIPKV
+267 WSTTIGGMIPKV

-296 ILALNESAGVTVG
+296 ILALNNAAGVTVG

-350 EPIEQDSKDAIA
+350 EPVEKDEDDASDYEDIKGTIEFENVVFKYDKTQ
-362 LKNIE
+362 KN
-367 GNIKF
+367 
-372 NNVNFRYDEEQKRPT
+372 PT
-387 IKDLSLEIKSGESAA
+387 IKDLSFKINNGESVA

-418 LHYYDIESGEI
+418 LHYYDVQSGKI
-429 LIDGKSITEITRA
+429 LIDDIPINKITRK

-458 DGTILDN
+458 DGTIKDN
-465 IMYGTPNATKEEA
+465 IMYGTPNATYEQV
-478 IEAAKKANAHDFI
+478 IEASKKANAHEFI
-491 INLENGYSTVLKGE
+491 KDLESGYETVLKGE

-512 ERQLISIARCLLQDP
+512 ERQLVSIARCLLQDP

-548 EALETLMVGRTSIII
+548 EALETLMIGRTSIII

-576 FVLSHG
+576 FVLANG
-582 EILESGT
+582 ELIESGT
-589 QEELI
+589 QQALI
-594 DKQGV
+594 EQQGI
-599 YYHMLNAGDEE
+599 YYHMLNANDEE
-610 QIQEL
+610 QIKEL
-615 Q
+615 H

>member
-1 MMSIKNPYGH
+1 MSLRNPYGH
-11 KTVITP
+11 KSVFADENRTQNP
-17 DDMSKNNTKKKKR
+17 TKKKKR

-35 GTLLNIWHLI
+35 GTLLNIWKLI
-45 DEKRVQLIIVILMII
+45 DEKRIQLIIVILMII
-60 CSSALSLVGPFL
+60 CSSILSLVGPFL
-72 IGRII
+72 IGHII
-77 DTKIIPKDLTGLSKY
+77 DTKIIPKELNGLPQY
-92 IIILI
+92 IILLAIVYIML
-97 SVYTLL
+97 SV
-103 SITSYIGSYMMV
+103 TSYIGSFMMV

-124 LRDNLFRHFQ
+124 LRNQLFKHFQ
-134 KLPVS
+134 TLPVA
-139 YFDKKQHGE
+139 YYDQKQHGE

-212 RTSVLYSMRQRQL
+212 RTSVLYALRQKQF

-240 VVKAFSQEHYVMK
+240 VVKAFSQEKYVID
-253 TFNEKADNVKEYSF
+253 TFNEKAKDVREYSF
-267 WAVTFGGLIPKV
+267 WSITFGGLIPKV

-296 ILALNESAGVTVG
+296 ILALNQTAGVTVG

-339 AGAERVFDIMN
+339 AGAERVFDIMD
-350 EPIEQDSKDAIA
+350 EPSEKDDKEAQDYQNINGEIEFEHVEFK
-362 LKNIE
+362 
-367 GNIKF
+367 
-372 NNVNFRYDEEQKRPT
+372 YDPNQKVPT
-387 IKDLSLEIKSGESAA
+387 IKDLSFKINNGESVA

-418 LHYYDIESGEI
+418 LHYYEVNKGRI
-429 LIDGKSITEITRA
+429 LIDGIPINKITRE
-442 SLRKEIGVV
+442 SLRSSIGVV
-451 LQDPYLF
+451 LQDSYLF
-458 DGTILDN
+458 DGTIKDN
-465 IMYGTPNATKEEA
+465 IMYGTPNATYEEVV
-478 IEAAKKANAHDFI
+478 EAAKKANAHDFI
-491 INLENGYSTVLKGE
+491 EALENGYDTVLKGE

-512 ERQLISIARCLLQDP
+512 EKQLISIARCLLQDP

-548 EALETLMVGRTSIII
+548 EALDTLMQGRTSVII

-582 EILESGT
+582 ELIESGS
-589 QEELI
+589 QDALI
-594 DKQGV
+594 EQKGI
-599 YYHMLNAGDEE
+599 YYHMLNTNDDE
-610 QIQEL
+610 QIKEL
-615 Q
+615 N

>member
-1 MMSIKNPYGH
+1 MSLRNPYGH
-11 KTVITP
+11 KSVFE
-17 DDMSKNNTKKKKR
+17 DKNRTQYPTKKKKR

-35 GTLLNIWHLI
+35 GTLLNIWKLI
-45 DEKRVQLIIVILMII
+45 DEKRIQLIVVILMII
-60 CSSALSLVGPFL
+60 CSSILSLVGPFL
-72 IGRII
+72 IGHII
-77 DTKIIPKDLTGLSKY
+77 DTKIIPKELNGLPKY
-92 IIILI
+92 ILLLAIVYIML
-97 SVYTLL
+97 SV
-103 SITSYIGSYMMV
+103 TSYIGSFMMV

-124 LRDNLFRHFQ
+124 LRNQLFEHFQ
-134 KLPVS
+134 TLPVA
-139 YFDKKQHGE
+139 YYDQKQHGE

-193 LLTVI
+193 LLTII

-212 RTSVLYSMRQRQL
+212 RTSVLYALRQKQF

-240 VVKAFSQEHYVMK
+240 VVKAFSQEKHVID
-253 TFNEKADNVKEYSF
+253 TFNEKAKDVREYSF
-267 WAVTFGGLIPKV
+267 WSITFGGLIPKV

-296 ILALNESAGVTVG
+296 ILALNQTAGVTVG

-339 AGAERVFDIMN
+339 AGAERVFDIMD
-350 EPIEQDSKDAIA
+350 EPSEKDDKEAQDYQNINGEIEFEHVEFK
-362 LKNIE
+362 
-367 GNIKF
+367 
-372 NNVNFRYDEEQKRPT
+372 YDPNQKVPT
-387 IKDLSLEIKSGESAA
+387 IKDLSFKIHNGESVA

-418 LHYYDIESGEI
+418 LHYYEVNKGRI
-429 LIDGKSITEITRA
+429 LIDGIPINKITRE
-442 SLRKEIGVV
+442 SLRSSIGVV
-451 LQDPYLF
+451 LQDSYLF
-458 DGTILDN
+458 DGTIKDN
-465 IMYGTPNATKEEA
+465 IMYGTPNATYEEVV
-478 IEAAKKANAHDFI
+478 EAAKKANAHDFI
-491 INLENGYSTVLKGE
+491 EALENGYDTVLKGE

-512 ERQLISIARCLLQDP
+512 EKQLISIARCLLQDP

-548 EALETLMVGRTSIII
+548 EALDTLMQGRTSVII

-582 EILESGT
+582 ELIESGS
-589 QEELI
+589 QDALI
-594 DKQGV
+594 EQQGI
-599 YYHMLNAGDEE
+599 YYHMLNTNDDE
-610 QIQEL
+610 QIKEL
-615 Q
+615 N

>member
-1 MMSIKNPYGH
+1 MSLRNPYGH
-11 KTVITP
+11 KSVFKDENRTQNP
-17 DDMSKNNTKKKKR
+17 TKKKKR

-35 GTLLNIWHLI
+35 GTLLNIWKLI
-45 DEKRVQLIIVILMII
+45 DEKRIQLIIVILMII
-60 CSSALSLVGPFL
+60 CSSILSLVGPFL
-72 IGRII
+72 IGHII
-77 DTKIIPKDLTGLSKY
+77 DTKIIPKELNGLPQY
-92 IIILI
+92 IVLLAIVYVML
-97 SVYTLL
+97 SVT
-103 SITSYIGSYMMV
+103 TYIGSFMMV

-124 LRDNLFRHFQ
+124 LRNQLFKHFQ
-134 KLPVS
+134 TLPVA
-139 YFDKKQHGE
+139 YYDQKQHGE

-212 RTSVLYSMRQRQL
+212 RTSVLYALRQKQY

-240 VVKAFSQEHYVMK
+240 VVKAFSQEKYVID
-253 TFNEKADNVKEYSF
+253 TFNEKAKDVREYSF
-267 WAVTFGGLIPKV
+267 WSITFGGLIPKV

-296 ILALNESAGVTVG
+296 ILALNQTAGVTVG

-339 AGAERVFDIMN
+339 AGAERVFDIMD
-350 EPIEQDSKDAIA
+350 EPSEKDDKEAQDYQNINGEIEFEHVEFK
-362 LKNIE
+362 
-367 GNIKF
+367 
-372 NNVNFRYDEEQKRPT
+372 YDPNQKVPT
-387 IKDLSLEIKSGESAA
+387 IKDLSFKINNGESVA

-418 LHYYDIESGEI
+418 LHYYEVNKGRI
-429 LIDGKSITEITRA
+429 LIDGIPINKITRE
-442 SLRKEIGVV
+442 SLRSSIGVV
-451 LQDPYLF
+451 LQDSYLF
-458 DGTILDN
+458 DGTIKDN
-465 IMYGTPNATKEEA
+465 IMYGTPNATYEEVV
-478 IEAAKKANAHDFI
+478 EAAKKANAHDFI
-491 INLENGYSTVLKGE
+491 EALVNGYDTVLKGE

-512 ERQLISIARCLLQDP
+512 EKQLISIARCLLQDP

-548 EALETLMVGRTSIII
+548 EALDTLMQGRTSVII

-582 EILESGT
+582 ELIESGS
-589 QEELI
+589 QDALI
-594 DKQGV
+594 EQKGI
-599 YYHMLNAGDEE
+599 YYHMLNTNDDE
-610 QIQEL
+610 QIKEL
-615 Q
+615 N

>member
-1 MMSIKNPYGH
+1 MSLRNPYGH
-11 KTVITP
+11 KSVFE
-17 DDMSKNNTKKKKR
+17 DKNRTQNPTKKKKR

-35 GTLLNIWHLI
+35 GTLLNIWKLI
-45 DEKRVQLIIVILMII
+45 DEKRIQLIVVILMII
-60 CSSALSLVGPFL
+60 CSSILSLVGPFL
-72 IGRII
+72 IGHII
-77 DTKIIPKDLTGLSKY
+77 DTKIIPKELNGLPQY
-92 IIILI
+92 IILLAIVYIML
-97 SVYTLL
+97 SV
-103 SITSYIGSYMMV
+103 TSYIGSFMMV

-124 LRDNLFRHFQ
+124 LRNQLFKHFQ
-134 KLPVS
+134 TLPVA
-139 YFDKKQHGE
+139 YYDQKQHGE

-212 RTSVLYSMRQRQL
+212 RTSVLYALRQKQF

-240 VVKAFSQEHYVMK
+240 VVKAFSQEKYVIDS
-253 TFNEKADNVKEYSF
+253 FNEKAKDVREYSF
-267 WAVTFGGLIPKV
+267 WSITFGGLIPKV

-296 ILALNESAGVTVG
+296 ILALNQTAGVTVG

-339 AGAERVFDIMN
+339 AGAERVFDIMG
-350 EPIEQDSKDAIA
+350 EPSEKDDKEAQDYQNINGEIEFEHVEFK
-362 LKNIE
+362 
-367 GNIKF
+367 
-372 NNVNFRYDEEQKRPT
+372 YDPNQKVPT
-387 IKDLSLEIKSGESAA
+387 IKDLSFKINNGESVA

-418 LHYYDIESGEI
+418 LHYYEVNKGRI
-429 LIDGKSITEITRA
+429 LIDGIPINKITRE
-442 SLRKEIGVV
+442 SLRSSIGVV
-451 LQDPYLF
+451 LQDSYLF
-458 DGTILDN
+458 DGTIKDN
-465 IMYGTPNATKEEA
+465 IMYGTPNATYEEVV
-478 IEAAKKANAHDFI
+478 EAAKKANAHDFI
-491 INLENGYSTVLKGE
+491 EALENGYDTVLKGE

-512 ERQLISIARCLLQDP
+512 EKQLISIARCLLQDP

-548 EALETLMVGRTSIII
+548 EALDTLMQGRTSVII

-582 EILESGT
+582 ELIESGS
-589 QEELI
+589 QDALI
-594 DKQGV
+594 EQQGI
-599 YYHMLNAGDEE
+599 YYHMLNTNDDE
-610 QIQEL
+610 QIKEL
-615 Q
+615 N

>member
-1 MMSIKNPYGH
+1 MSLRNPYGH
-11 KTVITP
+11 KSVFKDENRTQNP
-17 DDMSKNNTKKKKR
+17 TKKKKR

-35 GTLLNIWHLI
+35 GTLLNIWKLI
-45 DEKRVQLIIVILMII
+45 DEKRIQLIIVILMII
-60 CSSALSLVGPFL
+60 CSSILSLVGPFL
-72 IGRII
+72 IGHII
-77 DTKIIPKDLTGLSKY
+77 DTKIIPKELNGLPQY
-92 IIILI
+92 IVLLAIVYVML
-97 SVYTLL
+97 SV
-103 SITSYIGSYMMV
+103 TSYIGSFMMV

-124 LRDNLFRHFQ
+124 LRNQLFKHFQ
-134 KLPVS
+134 TLPVA
-139 YFDKKQHGE
+139 YYDQKQHGE

-212 RTSVLYSMRQRQL
+212 RTSVLYALRQKQY

-240 VVKAFSQEHYVMK
+240 VVKAFSQEKYVIDK
-253 TFNEKADNVKEYSF
+253 FIEKAKDVREYSF
-267 WAVTFGGLIPKV
+267 WSITFGGLIPKV

-296 ILALNESAGVTVG
+296 ILALNQTAGVTVG

-339 AGAERVFDIMN
+339 AGAERVFDIMD
-350 EPIEQDSKDAIA
+350 EPSEKDDKEAQDYQNINGEIEFEHVEFK
-362 LKNIE
+362 
-367 GNIKF
+367 
-372 NNVNFRYDEEQKRPT
+372 YDPNQKVPT
-387 IKDLSLEIKSGESAA
+387 IKDLSFKINNGESVA

-418 LHYYDIESGEI
+418 LHYYEVNKGRI
-429 LIDGKSITEITRA
+429 LIDGIPINKITRE
-442 SLRKEIGVV
+442 SLRSSIGVV
-451 LQDPYLF
+451 LQDSYLF
-458 DGTILDN
+458 DGTIKDN
-465 IMYGTPNATKEEA
+465 IMYGTPNATYEEVV
-478 IEAAKKANAHDFI
+478 EAAKKANAHDFI
-491 INLENGYSTVLKGE
+491 EALENGYDTVLKGE

-512 ERQLISIARCLLQDP
+512 EKQLISIARCLLQDP

-548 EALETLMVGRTSIII
+548 EALETLMQGRTSVII

-582 EILESGT
+582 ELIESGS
-589 QEELI
+589 QDALI
-594 DKQGV
+594 EQKGI
-599 YYHMLNAGDEE
+599 YYHMLNTNDDE
-610 QIQEL
+610 QIKEL
-615 Q
+615 N

>member
-1 MMSIKNPYGH
+1 MSLRNPYGH
-11 KTVITP
+11 KSVFADENRTQNP
-17 DDMSKNNTKKKKR
+17 TKKKKR

-35 GTLLNIWHLI
+35 GTLLNIWKLI
-45 DEKRVQLIIVILMII
+45 DEKRIQLIVVILMII
-60 CSSALSLVGPFL
+60 CSSILSLVGPFL
-72 IGRII
+72 IGHII
-77 DTKIIPKDLTGLSKY
+77 DTKIIPKELNGLPQY
-92 IIILI
+92 IILLAIVYVML
-97 SVYTLL
+97 SV
-103 SITSYIGSYMMV
+103 TSYIGSFMMV

-124 LRDNLFRHFQ
+124 LRNQLFKHFQ
-134 KLPVS
+134 TLPVA
-139 YFDKKQHGE
+139 YYDQKQHGE

-212 RTSVLYSMRQRQL
+212 RTSVLYALRQKQF

-240 VVKAFSQEHYVMK
+240 VVKAFSQEKYVID
-253 TFNEKADNVKEYSF
+253 TFNEKAKDVREYSF
-267 WAVTFGGLIPKV
+267 WSITFGGLIPKV

-296 ILALNESAGVTVG
+296 ILALNQTAGVTVG

-339 AGAERVFDIMN
+339 AGAERVFDIMD
-350 EPIEQDSKDAIA
+350 EPSEKDDKEAQDYQNINGEIEFEHVDFK
-362 LKNIE
+362 
-367 GNIKF
+367 
-372 NNVNFRYDEEQKRPT
+372 YDPNQKVPT
-387 IKDLSLEIKSGESAA
+387 IKDLSFKINNGESVA

-418 LHYYDIESGEI
+418 LHYYEVNKGRI
-429 LIDGKSITEITRA
+429 LIDGIPINKITRE
-442 SLRKEIGVV
+442 SLRSSIGVV
-451 LQDPYLF
+451 LQDSYLF
-458 DGTILDN
+458 DGTIKDN
-465 IMYGTPNATKEEA
+465 IMYGTPNATYEEVV
-478 IEAAKKANAHDFI
+478 EAAKKANAHDFI
-491 INLENGYSTVLKGE
+491 EALENGYDTVLKGE

-512 ERQLISIARCLLQDP
+512 EKQLISIARCLLQDP

-548 EALETLMVGRTSIII
+548 EALDTLMQGRTSVII

-582 EILESGT
+582 ELIESGS
-589 QEELI
+589 QDALI
-594 DKQGV
+594 EQQGI
-599 YYHMLNAGDEE
+599 YYHMLNTNDDE
-610 QIQEL
+610 QIKEL
-615 Q
+615 N

>member
-1 MMSIKNPYGH
+1 MSLRNLYGH
-11 KTVITP
+11 KSVFKDENRTQHP
-17 DDMSKNNTKKKKR
+17 TKKKKR

-35 GTLLNIWHLI
+35 GTLLNIWKLI
-45 DEKRVQLIIVILMII
+45 DEKRIQLIVVILMII
-60 CSSALSLVGPFL
+60 CSSILSLVGPFL
-72 IGRII
+72 IGHII
-77 DTKIIPKDLTGLSKY
+77 DTKIIPKELNGLPQY
-92 IIILI
+92 IILLAIVYIML
-97 SVYTLL
+97 SV
-103 SITSYIGSYMMV
+103 TSYIGSFMMV

-124 LRDNLFRHFQ
+124 LRNQLFKHFQ
-134 KLPVS
+134 TLPVA
-139 YFDKKQHGE
+139 YYDQKQHGE

-212 RTSVLYSMRQRQL
+212 RTSVLYALRQKQF

-240 VVKAFSQEHYVMK
+240 VVKAFSQEKYVID
-253 TFNEKADNVKEYSF
+253 TFNEKAKDVREYSF
-267 WAVTFGGLIPKV
+267 WSITFGGLIPKV

-296 ILALNESAGVTVG
+296 ILALNQTAGVTVG

-339 AGAERVFDIMN
+339 AGAERVFDIMD
-350 EPIEQDSKDAIA
+350 EPSEKDDKEAQDYQNINGEIEFEHVEFK
-362 LKNIE
+362 
-367 GNIKF
+367 
-372 NNVNFRYDEEQKRPT
+372 YDPNQKVPT
-387 IKDLSLEIKSGESAA
+387 IKDLSFKIHNGESVA

-418 LHYYDIESGEI
+418 LHYYEVNKGRI
-429 LIDGKSITEITRA
+429 LIDGIPINKITRE
-442 SLRKEIGVV
+442 SLRSSIGVV
-451 LQDPYLF
+451 LQDSYLF
-458 DGTILDN
+458 DGTIKDN
-465 IMYGTPNATKEEA
+465 IMYGTPNATYEKVV
-478 IEAAKKANAHDFI
+478 EAAKKANAHDFI
-491 INLENGYSTVLKGE
+491 EALENGYDTVLKGE

-512 ERQLISIARCLLQDP
+512 EKQLISIARCLLQDP

-548 EALETLMVGRTSIII
+548 EALDTLMQGKTSVII

-582 EILESGT
+582 ELIESGS
-589 QEELI
+589 QDALI
-594 DKQGV
+594 EQQGI
-599 YYHMLNAGDEE
+599 YYHMLNTNDDE
-610 QIQEL
+610 QIKEL
-615 Q
+615 N

>member
-1 MMSIKNPYGH
+1 MSIKQPYGH
-11 KTVITP
+11 QPVFKAE
-17 DDMSKNNTKKKKR
+17 DFSKKNPKKKKR

-35 GTLLNIWHLI
+35 GTLLNIWNLI
-45 DEKRVQLIIVILMII
+45 DEKRIQLIIVIFMII
-60 CSSALSLVGPFL
+60 CSSILSLIGPFL

-77 DTKIIPKDLTGLSKY
+77 DTKIIPKDLSGLSTY
-92 IIILI
+92 IVIFLI
-97 SVYTLL
+97 VYVLL
-103 SITSYIGSYMMV
+103 SVTSYIGSFMMV

-124 LRDNLFRHFQ
+124 LRDQLFKHFQ

-139 YFDKKQHGE
+139 YYDKKQHGE

-193 LLTVI
+193 LLTII
-198 IIPIMFISLRWITA
+198 IIPIMFVSLRWITA
-212 RTSVLYSMRQRQL
+212 RTSVLYALRQKQL

-240 VVKAFSQEHYVMK
+240 VVKAFSQEKYVMD
-253 TFNEKADNVKEYSF
+253 TFNEKAKNVREYSF
-267 WAVTFGGLIPKV
+267 WSTTIGGMIPKV

-289 IVAGIGG
+289 IVAGVGG
-296 ILALNESAGVTVG
+296 ILALNNIAGVTVG

-350 EPIEQDSKDAIA
+350 EPVEKDEDDAIDYNDING
-362 LKNIE
+362 KIE
-367 GNIKF
+367 F
-372 NNVNFRYDEEQKRPT
+372 ENVVFKYDKEQKTAT
-387 IKDLSLEIKSGESAA
+387 IKDLSFKINKGESVA

-418 LHYYDIESGEI
+418 LHYYDVNSGRI
-429 LIDGKSITEITRA
+429 LIDDIPINKMTRK
-442 SLRKEIGVV
+442 SLRQEIGVV

-458 DGTILDN
+458 DGTIKDN
-465 IMYGTPNATKEEA
+465 IMYGTPNATYEEV
-478 IEAAKKANAHDFI
+478 IEAAKKANAHEFI
-491 INLENGYSTVLKGE
+491 DALENGYETVLKGE

-512 ERQLISIARCLLQDP
+512 ERQLVSIARCLLQDP

-576 FVLSHG
+576 FVLAHG
-582 EILESGT
+582 ELIESGT
-589 QEELI
+589 QQDLI
-594 DKQGV
+594 EKQGI
-599 YYHMLNAGDEE
+599 YYHMLNASDEE
-610 QIQEL
+610 QIKEL
-615 Q
+615 N

>member
-1 MMSIKNPYGH
+1 MSLRNPYGH
-11 KTVITP
+11 KSVFKDENRTQNP
-17 DDMSKNNTKKKKR
+17 TKKKKR

-35 GTLLNIWHLI
+35 GTLLNIWKLI
-45 DEKRVQLIIVILMII
+45 DEKRIQLIIVILMII
-60 CSSALSLVGPFL
+60 CSSILSLVGPFL
-72 IGRII
+72 IGHII
-77 DTKIIPKDLTGLSKY
+77 DTKIIPKELNGLPQY
-92 IIILI
+92 IVLLAIVYVML
-97 SVYTLL
+97 SV
-103 SITSYIGSYMMV
+103 TSYIGSFMMV

-124 LRDNLFRHFQ
+124 LRNQLFKHFQ
-134 KLPVS
+134 TLPVA
-139 YFDKKQHGE
+139 YYDQKQHGE

-212 RTSVLYSMRQRQL
+212 RTSVLYALRQKQY

-240 VVKAFSQEHYVMK
+240 VVKAFSQEKYVID
-253 TFNEKADNVKEYSF
+253 TFNEKAKDVREYSF
-267 WAVTFGGLIPKV
+267 WSITFGGLIPKV

-296 ILALNESAGVTVG
+296 ILALNQTAGVTVG

-339 AGAERVFDIMN
+339 AGAERVFDIMD
-350 EPIEQDSKDAIA
+350 EPSEKDDKEAQDYQNINGEIEFEHVEFK
-362 LKNIE
+362 
-367 GNIKF
+367 
-372 NNVNFRYDEEQKRPT
+372 YDPNQKVPT
-387 IKDLSLEIKSGESAA
+387 IKDLSFKINNGESVA

-418 LHYYDIESGEI
+418 LHYYEVNKGRI
-429 LIDGKSITEITRA
+429 LIDGIPINKITRE
-442 SLRKEIGVV
+442 SLRSSIGVV
-451 LQDPYLF
+451 LQDSYLF
-458 DGTILDN
+458 DGTIKDN
-465 IMYGTPNATKEEA
+465 IMYGTPNATYEEVV
-478 IEAAKKANAHDFI
+478 EAAKKANAHDFI
-491 INLENGYSTVLKGE
+491 EALVNGYDTVLKGE

-512 ERQLISIARCLLQDP
+512 EKQLISIARCLLQDP

-548 EALETLMVGRTSIII
+548 EALDTLMQGRTSVII

-582 EILESGT
+582 ELIESGS
-589 QEELI
+589 QDALI
-594 DKQGV
+594 EQKGI
-599 YYHMLNAGDEE
+599 YYHMLNTNDDE
-610 QIQEL
+610 QIKEL
-615 Q
+615 N

>member
-1 MMSIKNPYGH
+1 MSLRNPYGH
-11 KTVITP
+11 KSVFKDENRTQHP
-17 DDMSKNNTKKKKR
+17 TKKKKR

-35 GTLLNIWHLI
+35 GTLLNIWKLI
-45 DEKRVQLIIVILMII
+45 DEKRIQLIVVILMII
-60 CSSALSLVGPFL
+60 CSSILSLVGPFL
-72 IGRII
+72 IGHII
-77 DTKIIPKDLTGLSKY
+77 DTKIIPKELNGLPQY
-92 IIILI
+92 IILLAIVYIML
-97 SVYTLL
+97 SV
-103 SITSYIGSYMMV
+103 TSYIGSFMMV

-124 LRDNLFRHFQ
+124 LRNQLFKHFQ
-134 KLPVS
+134 TLPVA
-139 YFDKKQHGE
+139 YYDQKQHGE

-212 RTSVLYSMRQRQL
+212 RTSVLYALRQKQF

-240 VVKAFSQEHYVMK
+240 VVKAFSQEKYVID
-253 TFNEKADNVKEYSF
+253 TFNEKAKDVREYSF
-267 WAVTFGGLIPKV
+267 WSITFGGLIPKV

-296 ILALNESAGVTVG
+296 ILALNQTAGVTVG

-339 AGAERVFDIMN
+339 AGAERVFDIMD
-350 EPIEQDSKDAIA
+350 EPSEKDDKEAQDYQNINGEIEFEHVEFK
-362 LKNIE
+362 
-367 GNIKF
+367 
-372 NNVNFRYDEEQKRPT
+372 YDPNQKVPT
-387 IKDLSLEIKSGESAA
+387 IKDLSFKIHNGEFVA

-418 LHYYDIESGEI
+418 LHYYEVNKGRI
-429 LIDGKSITEITRA
+429 LIDGIPINKITRE
-442 SLRKEIGVV
+442 SLRSSIGVV
-451 LQDPYLF
+451 LQDSYLF
-458 DGTILDN
+458 DGTIKDN
-465 IMYGTPNATKEEA
+465 IMYGTPNATYEKVV
-478 IEAAKKANAHDFI
+478 EAAKKANAHDFI
-491 INLENGYSTVLKGE
+491 EALENGYDTVLKGE
-505 SGSLSQG
+505 FGSLSQG
-512 ERQLISIARCLLQDP
+512 EKQLISIARCLLQDP

-548 EALETLMVGRTSIII
+548 EALDTLMQGRTSVII

-582 EILESGT
+582 ELIESGS
-589 QEELI
+589 QDALI
-594 DKQGV
+594 EQQGI
-599 YYHMLNAGDEE
+599 YYHMLNTNDDE
-610 QIQEL
+610 QIKEL
-615 Q
+615 N

>member
-1 MMSIKNPYGH
+1 MSLRNPYGH
-11 KTVITP
+11 KSVFKDENRTQNP
-17 DDMSKNNTKKKKR
+17 TKKKKR

-35 GTLLNIWHLI
+35 GTLLNIWKLI
-45 DEKRVQLIIVILMII
+45 DEKRIQLIIVILMII
-60 CSSALSLVGPFL
+60 CSSILSLVGPFL
-72 IGRII
+72 IGHII
-77 DTKIIPKDLTGLSKY
+77 DTKIIPKELNGLPQY
-92 IIILI
+92 IVLLAIVYVML
-97 SVYTLL
+97 SV
-103 SITSYIGSYMMV
+103 TSYIGSFMMV

-124 LRDNLFRHFQ
+124 LRNQLFKHFQ
-134 KLPVS
+134 TLPVA
-139 YFDKKQHGE
+139 YYDQKQHGE

-212 RTSVLYSMRQRQL
+212 RTSVLYALRQKQY

-240 VVKAFSQEHYVMK
+240 VVKAFSQEKYVID
-253 TFNEKADNVKEYSF
+253 TFNEKAKDVREYSF
-267 WAVTFGGLIPKV
+267 WSITFGGLIPKV

-296 ILALNESAGVTVG
+296 ILSLNQTAGVTVG

-339 AGAERVFDIMN
+339 AGAERVFDIMD
-350 EPIEQDSKDAIA
+350 EPSEKDDKEAQDYQNINGEIEFEHVEFK
-362 LKNIE
+362 
-367 GNIKF
+367 
-372 NNVNFRYDEEQKRPT
+372 YDPNQKVPT
-387 IKDLSLEIKSGESAA
+387 IKDLSFKINNGESVA

-418 LHYYDIESGEI
+418 LHYYEVNKGRI
-429 LIDGKSITEITRA
+429 LIDGIPINKITRE
-442 SLRKEIGVV
+442 SLRSSIGVV
-451 LQDPYLF
+451 LQDSYLF
-458 DGTILDN
+458 DGTIKDN
-465 IMYGTPNATKEEA
+465 IMYGTPNATYEEVV
-478 IEAAKKANAHDFI
+478 EAAKKANAHDFI
-491 INLENGYSTVLKGE
+491 ESLENGYDTVLKGE

-512 ERQLISIARCLLQDP
+512 EKQLISIARCLLQDP

-548 EALETLMVGRTSIII
+548 EALDTLMQGRTSVII

-582 EILESGT
+582 ELIESGS
-589 QEELI
+589 QDALI
-594 DKQGV
+594 EQKGI
-599 YYHMLNAGDEE
+599 YYHMLNTNDDE
-610 QIQEL
+610 QIKEL
-615 Q
+615 N

>member
-1 MMSIKNPYGH
+1 MSLRNPYGH
-11 KTVITP
+11 KSVFE
-17 DDMSKNNTKKKKR
+17 DKNRTQNPTKKKKR

-35 GTLLNIWHLI
+35 GTLLNIWKLI
-45 DEKRVQLIIVILMII
+45 DEKRIQLIVVILMII
-60 CSSALSLVGPFL
+60 CSSILSLVGPFL
-72 IGRII
+72 IGHII
-77 DTKIIPKDLTGLSKY
+77 DTKIIPKELNGLPQY
-92 IIILI
+92 IILLAIVYVML
-97 SVYTLL
+97 SV
-103 SITSYIGSYMMV
+103 TSYIGSFMMV

-124 LRDNLFRHFQ
+124 LRNQLFKHFQ
-134 KLPVS
+134 TLPVA
-139 YFDKKQHGE
+139 YYDQKQHGE

-212 RTSVLYSMRQRQL
+212 RTSVLYALRQKQF

-240 VVKAFSQEHYVMK
+240 VVKAFSQEKYVID
-253 TFNEKADNVKEYSF
+253 TFNEKAKDVREYSF
-267 WAVTFGGLIPKV
+267 WSITFGGLIPKV

-296 ILALNESAGVTVG
+296 ILALNQTAGVTVG

-339 AGAERVFDIMN
+339 AGAERVFDIMD
-350 EPIEQDSKDAIA
+350 EPSEKDDKEAQDYQNINGEIEFEHVEFK
-362 LKNIE
+362 
-367 GNIKF
+367 
-372 NNVNFRYDEEQKRPT
+372 YDPNQKVPT
-387 IKDLSLEIKSGESAA
+387 IKDLSFKINNGESVA

-418 LHYYDIESGEI
+418 LHYYEVNKGRI
-429 LIDGKSITEITRA
+429 LIDGIPINKITRE
-442 SLRKEIGVV
+442 SLRSSIGVV
-451 LQDPYLF
+451 LQDSYLF
-458 DGTILDN
+458 DGTIKDN
-465 IMYGTPNATKEEA
+465 IMYGTPNATYEEVV
-478 IEAAKKANAHDFI
+478 EAAKKANAHDFI
-491 INLENGYSTVLKGE
+491 EALENGYDTVLKGE

-512 ERQLISIARCLLQDP
+512 EKQLISIARCLLQDP

-548 EALETLMVGRTSIII
+548 EALDTLMQGRTSVII

-582 EILESGT
+582 ELIESGS
-589 QEELI
+589 QDALI
-594 DKQGV
+594 EQQGI
-599 YYHMLNAGDEE
+599 YYHMLNTNDDE
-610 QIQEL
+610 QIKEL
-615 Q
+615 N

>member
-1 MMSIKNPYGH
+1 MSLRNPYGH
-11 KTVITP
+11 KSVFKDENRTQHP
-17 DDMSKNNTKKKKR
+17 TKKKKR

-35 GTLLNIWHLI
+35 GTLLNIWKLI
-45 DEKRVQLIIVILMII
+45 DEKRIQLIVVILMII
-60 CSSALSLVGPFL
+60 CSSILSLVGPFL
-72 IGRII
+72 IGHII
-77 DTKIIPKDLTGLSKY
+77 DTKIIPKELNGLPQY
-92 IIILI
+92 IILLAIVYIML
-97 SVYTLL
+97 SV
-103 SITSYIGSYMMV
+103 TSYIGSFMMV

-124 LRDNLFRHFQ
+124 LRDQLFKHFQ
-134 KLPVS
+134 TLPVA
-139 YFDKKQHGE
+139 YYDQKQHGE

-212 RTSVLYSMRQRQL
+212 RTSVLYALRQKQF

-240 VVKAFSQEHYVMK
+240 VVKAFSQEKYVID
-253 TFNEKADNVKEYSF
+253 TFNEKAKDVREYSF
-267 WAVTFGGLIPKV
+267 WSITFGGLIPKV

-296 ILALNESAGVTVG
+296 ILALNQTAGVTVG

-339 AGAERVFDIMN
+339 AGAERVFDIMD
-350 EPIEQDSKDAIA
+350 EPSEKDDKEAQDYQNINGEIEFEHVEFK
-362 LKNIE
+362 
-367 GNIKF
+367 
-372 NNVNFRYDEEQKRPT
+372 YDPNQKVPT
-387 IKDLSLEIKSGESAA
+387 IKDLSFKIHNGESVA

-418 LHYYDIESGEI
+418 LHYYEVNKGRI
-429 LIDGKSITEITRA
+429 LIDGIPINKITRE
-442 SLRKEIGVV
+442 SLRSSIGVV
-451 LQDPYLF
+451 LQDSYLF
-458 DGTILDN
+458 DGTIKDN
-465 IMYGTPNATKEEA
+465 IMYGTPNATYEKVV
-478 IEAAKKANAHDFI
+478 EAAKKANAHDFI
-491 INLENGYSTVLKGE
+491 EALENGYDTVLKGE

-512 ERQLISIARCLLQDP
+512 EKQLISIARCLLQDP

-548 EALETLMVGRTSIII
+548 EALDTLMQGRTSVII

-582 EILESGT
+582 ELIESGS
-589 QEELI
+589 QDALI
-594 DKQGV
+594 EQQGI
-599 YYHMLNAGDEE
+599 YYHMLNTNDDE
-610 QIQEL
+610 QIKEL
-615 Q
+615 N

>member
-1 MMSIKNPYGH
+1 MSLRNPYGH
-11 KTVITP
+11 KSVFKDENRTQHP
-17 DDMSKNNTKKKKR
+17 TKKKKR

-35 GTLLNIWHLI
+35 GTLLNIWKLI
-45 DEKRVQLIIVILMII
+45 DEKRIQLIVVILMII
-60 CSSALSLVGPFL
+60 CSSILSLVGPFL
-72 IGRII
+72 IGHII
-77 DTKIIPKDLTGLSKY
+77 DTKIIPKELNGLPQY
-92 IIILI
+92 IILLAIVYIML
-97 SVYTLL
+97 SV
-103 SITSYIGSYMMV
+103 TSYIGSFMMV

-124 LRDNLFRHFQ
+124 LRNQLFKHFQ
-134 KLPVS
+134 TLPVA
-139 YFDKKQHGE
+139 YYDQKQHGE

-212 RTSVLYSMRQRQL
+212 RTSVLYALRQKQF

-240 VVKAFSQEHYVMK
+240 VVKAFSQEKYVID
-253 TFNEKADNVKEYSF
+253 TFNEKAKDVREYSF
-267 WAVTFGGLIPKV
+267 WSITFGGLLPKV

-296 ILALNESAGVTVG
+296 ILALNQTAGVTVG

-339 AGAERVFDIMN
+339 AGAERVFDIMD
-350 EPIEQDSKDAIA
+350 EPSEKDDKEAQDYQNINGEIEFEHVEFK
-362 LKNIE
+362 
-367 GNIKF
+367 
-372 NNVNFRYDEEQKRPT
+372 YDPNQKVPT
-387 IKDLSLEIKSGESAA
+387 IKDLSFKIHNGESVA

-418 LHYYDIESGEI
+418 LHYYEVNKGRI
-429 LIDGKSITEITRA
+429 LIDGIPINKITRE
-442 SLRKEIGVV
+442 SLRSSIGVV
-451 LQDPYLF
+451 LQDSYLF
-458 DGTILDN
+458 DGTIKDN
-465 IMYGTPNATKEEA
+465 IMYGTPNATYEKVV
-478 IEAAKKANAHDFI
+478 EAAKKANAHDFI
-491 INLENGYSTVLKGE
+491 EALENGYDTVLKGE

-512 ERQLISIARCLLQDP
+512 EKQLISIARCLLQDP

-548 EALETLMVGRTSIII
+548 EALDTLMQGRTSVII

-582 EILESGT
+582 ELIESGS
-589 QEELI
+589 QDALI
-594 DKQGV
+594 EQQGI
-599 YYHMLNAGDEE
+599 YYHMLNTNDDE
-610 QIQEL
+610 QIKEL
-615 Q
+615 N

>member
-1 MMSIKNPYGH
+1 MSLRNPYGH
-11 KTVITP
+11 KSVFKDENRTQHP
-17 DDMSKNNTKKKKR
+17 TKKKKR

-35 GTLLNIWHLI
+35 GTLLNIWKLI
-45 DEKRVQLIIVILMII
+45 DEKRIQLIVVILMII
-60 CSSALSLVGPFL
+60 CSSILSLVGPFL
-72 IGRII
+72 IGHII
-77 DTKIIPKDLTGLSKY
+77 DTKIIPKELNGLPQY
-92 IIILI
+92 ILLLAIVYIML
-97 SVYTLL
+97 SV
-103 SITSYIGSYMMV
+103 TSYIGSFMMV
-115 SIAQRTVYL
+115 SIAQPTVYL
-124 LRDNLFRHFQ
+124 LRNQLFEHFQ
-134 KLPVS
+134 TLPVA
-139 YFDKKQHGE
+139 YYDQKQHGE

-212 RTSVLYSMRQRQL
+212 RTSVLYALRQKQY

-240 VVKAFSQEHYVMK
+240 VVKAFSQEKYVID
-253 TFNEKADNVKEYSF
+253 TFNEKAKDVREYSF
-267 WAVTFGGLIPKV
+267 WSITFGGLIPKV

-296 ILALNESAGVTVG
+296 ILALNQTAGVTVG

-339 AGAERVFDIMN
+339 AGAERVFDIMD
-350 EPIEQDSKDAIA
+350 EPSEKDDKEAQDYQNINGEIEFEHVEFK
-362 LKNIE
+362 
-367 GNIKF
+367 
-372 NNVNFRYDEEQKRPT
+372 YDPNQKVPT
-387 IKDLSLEIKSGESAA
+387 IKDLSFKIHNGESVA

-418 LHYYDIESGEI
+418 LHYYEVNKGRI
-429 LIDGKSITEITRA
+429 LIDGIPINKITRE
-442 SLRKEIGVV
+442 SLRSSIGVV
-451 LQDPYLF
+451 LQDSYLF
-458 DGTILDN
+458 DGTIKDN
-465 IMYGTPNATKEEA
+465 IMYGTPNATYEKVV
-478 IEAAKKANAHDFI
+478 EAAKKANAHDFI
-491 INLENGYSTVLKGE
+491 EALENGYDTVLKGE

-512 ERQLISIARCLLQDP
+512 EKQLISIARCLLQDP

-548 EALETLMVGRTSIII
+548 EALDTLMQGRTSVII

-582 EILESGT
+582 ELIESGS
-589 QEELI
+589 QDALI
-594 DKQGV
+594 EQQGI
-599 YYHMLNAGDEE
+599 YYHMLNTNDDE
-610 QIQEL
+610 QIKEL
-615 Q
+615 N

>member
-1 MMSIKNPYGH
+1 MSLRNPYGH
-11 KTVITP
+11 KSVFKDENRTQNP
-17 DDMSKNNTKKKKR
+17 TKKKKR

-35 GTLLNIWHLI
+35 GTLLNIWKLI
-45 DEKRVQLIIVILMII
+45 DEKRIQLIIVILMII
-60 CSSALSLVGPFL
+60 CSSILSLVGPFL
-72 IGRII
+72 IGHII
-77 DTKIIPKDLTGLSKY
+77 DTKIIPKELNGLPQY
-92 IIILI
+92 IVLLAIVYVML
-97 SVYTLL
+97 SV
-103 SITSYIGSYMMV
+103 TSYIGSFMMV

-124 LRDNLFRHFQ
+124 LRNQLFKHFQ
-134 KLPVS
+134 TLPVA
-139 YFDKKQHGE
+139 YYDQKQHGE

-212 RTSVLYSMRQRQL
+212 RTSVLYALRQKQY

-240 VVKAFSQEHYVMK
+240 VVKAFSQEKYVID
-253 TFNEKADNVKEYSF
+253 TFNEKAKDVREYSF
-267 WAVTFGGLIPKV
+267 WSITFGGLIPKV

-296 ILALNESAGVTVG
+296 ILALNQTAGVTVG

-339 AGAERVFDIMN
+339 AGAERVFDIMDETSEKDDKEAQDYQN
-350 EPIEQDSKDAIA
+350 INGEIEFEHVEFK
-362 LKNIE
+362 
-367 GNIKF
+367 
-372 NNVNFRYDEEQKRPT
+372 YDPNQKVPT
-387 IKDLSLEIKSGESAA
+387 IKDVSFKINNGESVA

-418 LHYYDIESGEI
+418 LHYYEVNKGRI
-429 LIDGKSITEITRA
+429 LIDGIPINKITRE
-442 SLRKEIGVV
+442 SLRSSIGVV
-451 LQDPYLF
+451 LQDSYLF
-458 DGTILDN
+458 DGTIKDN
-465 IMYGTPNATKEEA
+465 IMYGTPNATYEEVV
-478 IEAAKKANAHDFI
+478 EAAKKANAHDFI
-491 INLENGYSTVLKGE
+491 EALENGYDTVLKGE

-512 ERQLISIARCLLQDP
+512 EKQLISIARCLLQDP

-548 EALETLMVGRTSIII
+548 EALDTLMQGRTSVII

-582 EILESGT
+582 ELIESGS
-589 QEELI
+589 QDALI
-594 DKQGV
+594 EQKGI
-599 YYHMLNAGDEE
+599 YYHMLNTNDDE
-610 QIQEL
+610 QIKEL
-615 Q
+615 N

>member
-1 MMSIKNPYGH
+1 MSLRNPYGH
-11 KTVITP
+11 KSVFE
-17 DDMSKNNTKKKKR
+17 DKNRTQHPTKKKKR

-35 GTLLNIWHLI
+35 GTLLNIWKLI
-45 DEKRVQLIIVILMII
+45 DEKRIQLIVVILMII
-60 CSSALSLVGPFL
+60 CSSILSLVGPFL
-72 IGRII
+72 IGHII
-77 DTKIIPKDLTGLSKY
+77 DTKIIPKELNGLPQY
-92 IIILI
+92 ILLLAIVYIML
-97 SVYTLL
+97 SV
-103 SITSYIGSYMMV
+103 TSYIGSFMMV

-124 LRDNLFRHFQ
+124 LRNQLFEHFQ
-134 KLPVS
+134 TLPVA
-139 YFDKKQHGE
+139 YYDQKQHGE

-193 LLTVI
+193 LLTII

-212 RTSVLYSMRQRQL
+212 RTSVLYALRQKQF

-240 VVKAFSQEHYVMK
+240 VVKAFSQEKHVID
-253 TFNEKADNVKEYSF
+253 TFNEKAKDVREYSF
-267 WAVTFGGLIPKV
+267 WSITFGGLIPKV

-296 ILALNESAGVTVG
+296 ILALNQTAGVTVG

-339 AGAERVFDIMN
+339 AGAERVFDIMD
-350 EPIEQDSKDAIA
+350 EPSEKDDKEAQDYQNINGEIEFEHVEFK
-362 LKNIE
+362 
-367 GNIKF
+367 
-372 NNVNFRYDEEQKRPT
+372 YDPNQKVPT
-387 IKDLSLEIKSGESAA
+387 IKDLSFKIHNGESVA

-418 LHYYDIESGEI
+418 LHYYEVNKGRI
-429 LIDGKSITEITRA
+429 LIDGIPINKITRE
-442 SLRKEIGVV
+442 SLRSSIGVV
-451 LQDPYLF
+451 LQDSYLF
-458 DGTILDN
+458 DGTIKDN
-465 IMYGTPNATKEEA
+465 IMYGTPNAIYEEVV
-478 IEAAKKANAHDFI
+478 EAAKKANAHDFI
-491 INLENGYSTVLKGE
+491 EALENGYDTVLKGE

-512 ERQLISIARCLLQDP
+512 EKQLISIARCLLQDP

-548 EALETLMVGRTSIII
+548 EALDTLMQGRTSVII

-582 EILESGT
+582 ELIESGS
-589 QEELI
+589 QDALI
-594 DKQGV
+594 EQQGI
-599 YYHMLNAGDEE
+599 YYHMLNTNDDE
-610 QIQEL
+610 QIKEL
-615 Q
+615 N

>member
-1 MMSIKNPYGH
+1 MSLRNPYGH
-11 KTVITP
+11 KSVFKDENRTQNP
-17 DDMSKNNTKKKKR
+17 TKKKKR

-35 GTLLNIWHLI
+35 GTLLNIWKLI
-45 DEKRVQLIIVILMII
+45 DEKRIQLIIVILMII
-60 CSSALSLVGPFL
+60 CSSILSLVGPFL
-72 IGRII
+72 IGHII
-77 DTKIIPKDLTGLSKY
+77 DTKIIPKELNGLPQY
-92 IIILI
+92 IVLLAIVYVML
-97 SVYTLL
+97 SV
-103 SITSYIGSYMMV
+103 TSYIGSFMMV

-124 LRDNLFRHFQ
+124 LRNQLFKHFQ
-134 KLPVS
+134 TLPVA
-139 YFDKKQHGE
+139 YYDQKQHGE

-212 RTSVLYSMRQRQL
+212 RTSVLYALRQKQY

-240 VVKAFSQEHYVMK
+240 VVKAFSQEKYVID
-253 TFNEKADNVKEYSF
+253 TFNEKAKDVREYSF
-267 WAVTFGGLIPKV
+267 WSITFGGLIPKV

-296 ILALNESAGVTVG
+296 ILALNQTAGVTVG

-339 AGAERVFDIMN
+339 AGAERVFDIMD
-350 EPIEQDSKDAIA
+350 EPSEKDDKEAQDYQNINGEIEF
-362 LKNIE
+362 E
-367 GNIKF
+367 HVEF
-372 NNVNFRYDEEQKRPT
+372 NYDPNQKVPT
-387 IKDLSLEIKSGESAA
+387 IKDLSFKINNGESVA

-418 LHYYDIESGEI
+418 LHYYEVNKGRI
-429 LIDGKSITEITRA
+429 LIDGIPINKITRE
-442 SLRKEIGVV
+442 SLRSSIGVV
-451 LQDPYLF
+451 LQDSYLF
-458 DGTILDN
+458 DGTIKDN
-465 IMYGTPNATKEEA
+465 IMYGTPNATYEEVV
-478 IEAAKKANAHDFI
+478 EAAKKANAHDFI
-491 INLENGYSTVLKGE
+491 EALENGYDTVLKGE

-512 ERQLISIARCLLQDP
+512 EKQLISIARCLLQDP

-548 EALETLMVGRTSIII
+548 EALDTLMQGRTSVII

-582 EILESGT
+582 ELIESGS
-589 QEELI
+589 QDALI
-594 DKQGV
+594 EQKGI
-599 YYHMLNAGDEE
+599 YYHMLNTNDDE
-610 QIQEL
+610 QIKEL
-615 Q
+615 N